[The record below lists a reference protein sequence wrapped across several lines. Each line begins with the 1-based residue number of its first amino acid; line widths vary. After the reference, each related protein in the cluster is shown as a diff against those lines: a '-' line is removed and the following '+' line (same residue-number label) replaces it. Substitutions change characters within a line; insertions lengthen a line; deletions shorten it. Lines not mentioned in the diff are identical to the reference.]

1 MKLDAAPLS
10 YAQQRLWLQVSLNP
24 DDPAFHAYVAL
35 RARGHLDRH
44 ALQRSLD
51 AIIDRHE
58 VLRTTFRVLNG
69 ETLQVINP
77 QMQVSI
83 RAAGRIAADQLD
95 EEMRRE
101 LRRPFDLARGSLLRG
116 VIYDLDDRQAML
128 LLTVHHLVMDGWSM
142 GVFLRELF
150 TGYGALVSGVAPALP
165 PLQFQYADFVDW
177 ERERLEEVEQ
187 GELEYWRERLR
198 PPLRATEVLP
208 DYPRPPVPG
217 THGATEHFRLDV
229 LADARGL
236 AGSRGASLFMVLLA
250 AFEVVLQRHTLAD
263 EVVIGSPVAGR
274 NHPDIEPL
282 IGFFVNSLVL
292 RTDFSGAP
300 TFAEVLAR
308 VRETTLGAWD
318 NQDIP
323 FDRLVAVLKPERRPG
338 RRQFFDL
345 MFALQNAP
353 LPEGDLPDL
362 TVEAVSVVTDSAKFD
377 MTVIC
382 QEMPD
387 ALDLQIEYNTELY
400 EAATVRR
407 LAASFEQ
414 VLRAACANPDARIA
428 TMPVVPPAELD
439 ELLRARRRRVQHA
452 PAASTLHE
460 WFALTAARYPDR
472 IAVSWHGEELSY
484 RALAERAECLA
495 GALQSAGVRPR
506 DRVAVAMTRC
516 TDLVVGILGILKTGA
531 AYVPLDPA
539 YPTSRLAFMLAD
551 SRVSA
556 VVTHAAATASLSSA
570 LATGPGLPVIRIED
584 IGKAGLPAAA
594 GVAVAAADAAYVIY
608 TSGSTGK
615 PKGVVVTHENV
626 TGLFAATAATFGF
639 DANDVWTLFHSH
651 AFDFSVWEM
660 WGALLHGGRAVVVP
674 HEVSRSPE
682 ALRELLDRE
691 GVTFL
696 NQTPSAFAQFD
707 AVDARVPGGLYP
719 ALRHVV
725 FGGELLDPASLS
737 GWFERHGDERP
748 ALTNMYGITETTV
761 HVTHRRIRAADA
773 RPGASSVIGHAID
786 DLSLL
791 VLDEHLQPVPIGTPG
806 ELFVGGRG
814 VARGYLDRPGLTAER
829 FVPDPF
835 GADRLYRTGD
845 RVRWALDGGLEF
857 LGRLDTQVKVRGFR
871 IELGEIQHVLNGA
884 GLRESVVVPRDDD
897 GATRLVAYGVAAS
910 PGACSPATLREA
922 CARVLPEYMV
932 PAAYVLVDA
941 LPLTGNGKL
950 DVAALPAPDFG
961 HDTARETFVA
971 PRTEIE
977 KSIAAIW
984 EEMLGVDRVSLH
996 DNFFALGGDS
1006 IMMLQMAAR
1015 ISRAGFTVGRRDLI
1029 ECQTVGDL
1037 AGRALRTPRRDGK
1050 EKRRKKGGATDAAA
1064 SPADAVQTA
1073 GAEVEDEY
1081 ALTPLQEGLLFH
1093 SLYAPEDGHYVEQ
1106 LHGRLDGEL
1115 DVPAFARAWQ
1125 TVIDRHPVLR
1135 TSFHW
1140 RGVDRPVQRVVRKV
1154 KFELEFK
1161 DWRELAPS
1169 EQEARLAD
1177 ALDRDRARGFDF
1189 RQAPLM
1195 RVILLQ
1201 LGPGGWYWIWT
1212 HHHLILDGWCLT
1224 LVVGEVLAAYDAY
1237 RRGAEPVLPERR
1249 PFRDFIDWL
1258 ATQDRRAARDFWREH
1273 LRGFETPNRLDALE
1287 RLAPGLVAASPRVGG
1302 TGERDLVLAPEE
1314 TATLQEWAR
1323 AQRVTLNTVVSAC
1336 WARLLAVY
1344 SGSDDVVFGVT
1355 VSGRPA
1361 ELEGF
1366 EHMVGLFINTLPS
1379 RVRLKPDQ
1387 PLGDWLRDLQAQQAA
1402 MRAHE
1407 HTRLVDIQRESQ
1419 LRAGE
1424 SLFDALFVFE
1434 NYPVDPANLQ
1444 QLAGLALG
1452 PVTFVER
1459 TNYPLALAAIPGE
1472 RLTLRVYHDRARFGD
1487 KVIERVLRELGVLLR
1502 ATIAA
1507 PARDGSL
1514 LVGDWGVLPSSAE
1527 HDGIRALGEASRA
1540 PPESVAT
1547 RPSAPAPVSAQMG
1560 SEEDAQSAIARQ
1572 TAFWRK
1578 TLQQLPEQ
1586 LDLPS
1591 DRPRP
1596 AMPSHR
1602 QDHVALRTTAS
1613 LHGAL
1618 AALARESEASLFMVL
1633 QAGLAALLTRLGA
1646 GTDVP
1651 IGSPV
1656 AGRTDSMPD
1665 DPIGA
1670 FVNILVLRTDTSG
1683 DPSFRELVARVSAG
1697 NRAAYDHR
1705 DLPFQRLVDVL
1716 VADRSPSWHPLFQV
1730 MLALQINTPDSHD
1743 VRRPTAGL
1751 EPIVP
1756 FSAKPDLSLVLG
1768 EHGGADGS
1776 PGGISGVLEYATD
1789 LFDRASV
1796 EAIAARLVRLLEAAV
1811 AEPDRA
1817 IGSLD
1822 ILSAEERHTIVLGW
1836 NDTVRPLPPATL
1848 PELFA
1853 AQVARSPD
1861 AVAVVC
1867 EGESLTYADL
1877 DARANQLAHHLRDL
1891 GVGPE
1896 TVVGLCVERSPG
1908 MLVGLLGIFKAGGA
1922 YLPLDPN
1929 YPNDRLTFMLDD
1941 AGAPVL
1947 VTHAALL
1954 DRLPPQDA
1962 HVVCLDADWPAIA
1975 RRPTSAP
1982 AVSLD
1987 PQNAAYVIY
1996 TSGST
2001 GTPKGVVVAH
2011 AGFANKLIALRDDFA
2026 VGSGFRSALVISSA
2040 FDAAIEQTVLPL
2052 VGGGA
2057 AVVVS
2062 NATREQPAQFWEQV
2076 IRDRVTFL
2084 SCVPSYLDLVLRQAP
2099 DALRLQH
2106 LALGGETFTTG
2117 FAREISRHLDV
2128 KRLTNLYGPTEA
2140 TIDAVAFAVEGEQS
2154 GANIPIGRP
2163 LPNYR
2168 VYVLDSSLGPVLA
2181 GVVGE
2186 LYIAGVGLARGYSGL
2201 AGLTAERFV
2210 ANPYGPAG
2218 SRMYWTG
2225 DLARWRSDGLLE
2237 FVGRA
2242 DAQLKIRG
2250 FRIEPGEIEAALM
2263 CFPPVAQAAVV
2274 ARDDVAGHKRLA
2286 GYVVA
2291 RDGQSVDPAALRA
2304 HLGRGLPDYMVPAA
2318 IVVLDRLP
2326 LTASGKLDRRALP
2339 APDLAPAVMH
2349 AARMPQEDFLCG
2361 LFAKVL
2367 GLERVGINDNFFAL
2381 GGDSILSLQ
2390 IVSHA
2395 LAAGMRISPRDLF
2408 EHPTVRE
2415 LAARVGAAGVVDS
2428 GIEAAAGDVPL
2439 TPIQRWFF
2447 ARGLRH
2453 RDRWNQSVI
2462 LEIDPRVTPDMLQ
2475 RALQAAAAEHDALR
2489 LRYVRTDGI
2498 AQRLAG
2504 RDTSADPMP
2513 CVVAAPPE
2521 DGPPSTPA
2529 AMERWVGRLA
2539 DEAHS
2544 GLDLAHGPLA
2554 RAVILLS
2561 PAEGV
2566 PSHLLLVAHHLVIDG
2581 VSWRILIED
2590 VQQRLAE
2597 QLKGGAAEP
2606 LGSSVSF
2613 ATWARR
2619 LSAYAATASLP
2630 VDYWLALGGL
2640 ATPPLPVDRQA
2651 PAAANT
2657 AASLGTIDIVFDAA
2671 TTASLLREVPGVYH
2685 TRAHEPL
2692 VAACA
2697 AALAEWTGARRV
2709 LLDLEGHG
2717 REALPGLDFD
2727 LSRTLGWFT
2736 SVYPASL
2743 EVPDGDPGATLC
2755 AVKEQLRQI
2764 PLSGVSFGVTV
2775 AFSEDEDLRR
2785 RLAQVPQPQITFNYL
2800 GQLDQGNDDAAL
2812 LRLSNLASGSGQH
2825 ADELRTHVLDIVAA
2839 VRRGELVTSFQFST
2853 ALHDRDTVARLAGGF
2868 ERHLRALIDHCLRP
2882 GVGGHTPS
2890 DFPLSHVGAGPL
2902 AALEREC
2909 APIEDLHA
2917 LSPMQQGLFFHA
2929 IAAPDRDLYLQQLH
2943 GELRG
2948 ALDVGAFEQ
2957 AWRETVQRHA
2967 IFRGRFVWKALAEPL
2982 FLVQPAAELEVTVMD
2997 WRALD
3002 PAQQDER
3009 IADLLRTDR
3018 RRGLALDRAPLM
3030 RITLVQRGDQV
3041 WHWLWTHHHALL
3053 DGWCVGLVL
3062 REVLDGYEARRSGK
3076 PAEPAYRRPYR
3087 DYIAWLQRQDGSR
3100 AGAFWRDE
3108 LADFITPTRL
3118 ALSAAP
3124 AAAAMDDAAA
3134 AGEAELS
3141 LSAGASARLEAWA
3154 RANRLT
3160 LNTVLTGA
3168 WARLLAS
3175 YSHSDDIVFGV
3186 TVAGRPAELEGAD
3199 RMIGLFINTLPQ
3211 RVRIRPGLPV
3221 VDWMR
3226 ALQEQQLAL
3235 REFDYCRLVD
3245 IQRASG
3251 LEPGVPLF
3259 ETLIAFDNYPVDEA
3273 LAQGFRDIEVIATR
3287 GVERTHYPLT
3297 LSVVPGRRLRM
3308 RSLFDRRRVGDTEVA
3323 RILECLRDMLEAV
3336 CTGQVTS
3343 VDAWS
3348 LVAPSVPAPL
3358 PEAPTIAADD
3368 NLALRFARA
3377 AAAHP
3382 DRVAVSC
3389 GSRTLSYRELSRRAG
3404 RLAHHLRE
3412 AGAGAESLVG
3422 LYLDRNV
3429 DIVVGILGI
3438 LQAGAAYV
3446 PIDPR
3451 APAER
3456 VGYMIAD
3463 ASLDL
3468 IVTESAMLD
3477 TLAPAARGSAAF
3489 VVLDR
3494 DAAQLAKYPPS
3505 APGLEI
3511 PAASA
3516 AYVIYTSGSTGRPK
3530 GCVVAHGNVL
3540 RLFDS
3545 TRRTFAPAADDVWT
3559 LFHSVGFDFSVWE
3572 IWGALLH
3579 GGRLVIVPH
3588 DVSRSPERLH
3598 DMLQRERVTVLN
3610 QTPSAFRQ
3618 LAAVDLAR
3626 QRGKQPAPLALRHVI
3641 FGGEALLLEELRNWF
3656 ERRGE
3661 EQPRLT
3667 NMYGI
3672 TETTVHVTERRIRLI
3687 DVERASGSVIGEAI
3701 PDLRLSVLDPFGLP
3715 LPLGVPGELHVA
3727 GAGVARG
3734 YLRRA
3739 GLTAERFLPG
3749 PRGERRYRSGDLAR
3763 RTGSETEYL
3772 GRIDQQVKV
3781 RGFRIELGEIEAA
3794 LLDSPAVAMTI
3805 VQAVADAGDAQQ
3817 RLAAYVVPSQ
3827 QTSVEELREHLARK
3841 LPDYMIPA
3849 FFVLLDDLPLT
3860 VNGKVNRHA
3869 LPSPDHAQR
3878 ALATTFVAPRN
3889 DVERILAEAFATGLD
3904 LEHVGVHDNF
3914 FALGGDSIRS
3924 IQVLSLARAAG
3935 VDLDFGSLFS
3945 HPTVA
3950 QLAAAGSAAPPLHRQ
3965 IGPFELVAP
3974 QVAGALPAGAEA
3986 AYPLTRLQ
3994 QGMLLE
4000 TLDAG
4005 ATSTYHDVMS
4015 YHLQAPWNR
4024 EALQVALAVMAER
4037 HDILRTSILLDVG
4050 PEPLQ
4055 VVHCEATIPLAVD
4068 DLVALAVDEQERR
4081 IETWAREE
4089 TARPLDLDRAPL
4101 LRAQVHLRSA
4111 STFQFSLSLHH
4122 AILDG
4127 WSLATLLTEL
4137 FAVYA
4142 HRLGHAAP
4150 PLPAPPAVAF
4160 RDYVALERQVLAD
4173 PGERSFWAGYVAGA
4187 SPTLL
4192 PRQPSASRAGPRHR
4206 VQSFDI
4212 AIPAETSNRL
4222 ERLATEM
4229 ALPLRSV
4236 LLAAHVRALGVI
4248 CGESEVVTGLVTN
4261 GRPEQQDGERVL
4273 GLFLGTL
4280 PFRLRFTGGS
4290 WRELVANVHDVEKQ
4304 IERHRRFPL
4313 VEIQRLAGQALFE
4326 TDFNFV
4332 HFHVFEQALRV
4343 HDKLQVLGAQGFEE
4357 TGFTLA
4363 VNFAISIG
4371 RSIKGNLDLDMT
4383 AVAGEQ
4389 GVRYAGVYGRV
4400 LERLANH
4407 PDERAGT
4414 ADLLDPAEH
4423 GAMIAAG
4430 RARAAPAAA
4439 CLHDL
4444 VGRQIA
4450 RTPDAVAVIAGEQS
4464 LTFAGL
4470 DRRAN
4475 QLAHVLIERGIRP
4488 DAVVAVCTS
4497 SCCDRVVALLAVLR
4511 AGAAYLLLESE
4522 QPRERLAAVLADA
4535 GVQVIVADD
4544 STVGCEWPQRADVV
4558 VLRPDLIAGRPS
4570 TAPAVSVLPDNLAYV
4585 IFTSGSTGRPKG
4597 VQITHRGIA
4606 SHMAWMRRRY
4616 PLVPGDRVLQKT
4628 PVSFDAS
4635 VWEFWAP
4642 LVEGASLALVPDGSH
4657 RDAEFLACVM
4667 RNERISILQLV
4678 PTLLSALLDEPD
4690 LVQCG
4695 ALRRLFVGGEPLSRE
4710 LVLRAG
4716 KVRPGVEVVNL
4727 YGPAE
4732 ATIDATSCALRAEH
4746 LVAAIGKPIDGMS
4759 AFVVEDAF
4767 QQIAPIGTDG
4777 NLYLGG
4783 AGLARGYAGRPGWT
4797 AGSFVPD
4804 ALSGDAGARLYATGD
4819 RARWV
4824 RAAADTPE
4832 LELEFRGRADDQ
4844 VKLYGQRVELG
4855 EIDAALRSH
4864 PAVREAVTLLL
4875 DDGPRKRLVA
4885 HVVRAAEV
4893 ELAGELRVHLADRLP
4908 RALIPNAFVFHYALP
4923 QSAGGKIDRRALIAA
4938 SDDVGEQRR
4947 PYVAPQSE
4955 IERLLA
4961 RIFAEVLG
4969 VERIGVSDDFYEL
4982 GGDSI
4987 LALQIVSRLRQ
4998 AGWRLSPRRILE
5010 HPTVARVGAHA
5021 VSLGAGSKA
5030 ASTRPAAG
5038 NVPLAPIQRDFFARL
5053 DAISEA
5059 GLEPGRPAHWN
5070 QSMLL
5075 TVPAGIEAGAVR
5087 RAVDAVAAIHDA
5099 TRLRFR
5105 RTPAG
5110 WEQHYVPV
5118 GIPGGIEFE
5127 SVDLST
5133 AGNWQAELAS
5143 RAEQAQ
5149 AGLDLE
5155 QGPVGRAVYFSRGAE
5170 RGRLLLVLH
5179 HLVVDVVSWRIL
5191 LEDFA
5196 AAMAGGEVKLPPP
5209 SSPYSDWVAALEG
5222 RARSADAGPWLA
5234 LSETQTPS
5242 LALGRLARAGLAQA
5256 RHGVHADNVVKDA
5269 GAVRVR
5275 LDETSTAALL
5285 RDAPGRLR
5293 ARPEE
5298 LLVAALFESLSS
5310 ADEASSLWLELE
5322 GHGRE
5327 EVAEAESIGLDV
5339 SRTVGW
5345 FTALYPIC
5353 LQRSVGIRGGELLRA
5368 VKRCLRPL
5376 SARGV
5381 DFGALLHL
5389 SPDPEVRAQLAAL
5402 PRREVA
5408 FNFLGRLDAGRS
5420 ADAAAS
5426 TIDIQPAP
5434 EPAGHD
5440 HDPAGQRH
5448 YLLEVIARVSERELV
5463 IDWIYPSKI
5472 FSRATV
5478 ELQAAEMVRSLKDLM
5493 VSDVVAAAA
5502 PSDFPLVQLK
5512 EDELDALLAA
5522 HPDTESVL
5530 PPSPLQ
5536 EGLLFHALDDDQ
5548 PGVYLQQITAEL
5560 DGEVDRRAFEAAWD
5574 GALRRHDALRA
5585 TFHRSERDGHAFS
5598 IVHRNARCPVKWLD
5612 WADMG
5617 PTEVEKRWRQLPRED
5632 RARGFLLDRPPMMR
5646 VHVVRVGDRAWRLL
5660 WSHHHL
5666 LLDGWSLPL
5675 VLGDV
5680 MTHYRALTEGA
5691 VRPATPAGSYADYL
5705 AWLSARNQTA
5715 AQARWREVLR
5725 GFDTPSPMLLP
5736 PAAVLSSPEAPEDT
5750 HGEVELVLPETVTRA
5765 ISALARDNHLTLAT
5779 IMQCWWAHLVARFSG
5794 RRDVVFGVT
5803 VSGRS
5808 AELPGIDTTV
5818 GLFINTLPLRVEVPA
5833 GCTLLGLAGRFE
5845 LARATLTEHED
5856 SRLVDVQRLADL
5868 PRGTQLFDSI
5878 LIFQNYP
5885 LGEALAPLADFTVRD
5900 VEAIERTHYPLTCF
5914 VMPGR
5919 QLQVR
5924 LVYDA
5929 TRFSREGVE
5938 RVLEHGRRTLVA
5950 TAESPMKPL
5959 EAVHTFP
5966 RRELELLVH
5975 AADGLERGHDRL
5987 SLHERIAGVAA
5998 GDPHRTAV
6006 VCGDDALSYR
6016 ELVQRSN
6023 RLAWALN
6030 RHGIGAEDLVG
6041 ICLERSAD
6049 MLVALLGVLGSGAA
6063 YVPLDPRFPRPRLE
6077 LMLADSAPRAVVT
6090 RRDLMAGLSAGA
6102 GPEPLLVELDDLA
6115 DDPSHAA
6122 PPPVVIHP
6130 ESLAYVIFT
6139 SGSTGRPKGVQ
6150 VTHAAL
6156 ANVIDSFAARPG
6168 LTREDTF
6175 LAVTTLSFDIAALE
6189 LFLPLTVGAR
6199 LVIAGAE
6206 EAADAAE
6213 LGELIEREHATV
6225 MQATPATW
6233 QMLVAAGWTGA
6244 PDLSVWSGGE
6254 ALSADLAGE
6263 LLARGRALWNL
6274 YGPTETTIWSKAGA
6288 VAAPRDARVLGPP
6301 IAATSTYVV
6310 DVELELTPPE
6320 VPGELLIAGR
6330 GLARGYRGQPGLT
6343 AERFVP
6349 DAFGSPGARAY
6360 RTGDDVRWTSAGLA
6374 FLGRLDQ
6381 QVKIRGFR
6389 VELGEIEMALRAM
6402 PDVANAVATVRTGPS
6417 GHSRLV
6423 AYVVPTGSADASLRQ
6438 RMQDGLRE
6446 LLPAYILPSAYVF
6459 LAILPLTPNGKI
6471 DRRALPEPGDADGH
6485 DRATVAPRN
6494 EIEEAIAGLWE
6505 DALGIQRI
6513 GVTDSFFDLGGHSL
6527 VAASLLSTLR
6537 QVFKVRLP
6545 MRALFAGPTVEQMAR
6560 AICELEERRARVQR
6574 IARAVVQLRAMSPE
6588 AKALLREQRLATSG
6602 AEAVREQRATES

>member
-24 DDPAFHAYVAL
+24 DDPAYHAYVAL
-35 RARGHLDRH
+35 RACGDLDRH
-44 ALQRSLD
+44 ALQQSLD
-51 AIIDRHE
+51 TIIDRHE
-58 VLRTTFRVLNG
+58 VLRTTFRKAQNG
-69 ETLQVINP
+69 ETLQIINP
-77 QMQVSI
+77 QMPVSF
-83 RAAGRIAADQLD
+83 RAAGRISADEL
-95 EEMRRE
+95 EGEMRRE
-101 LRRPFDLARGSLLRG
+101 LCRPFDLARGSLLRAI
-116 VIYDLDDRQAML
+116 IYDLDDRNAMV

-142 GVFLRELF
+142 GVFLRELIACYRAF
-150 TGYGALVSGVAPALP
+150 VSGAAPALP
-165 PLQFQYADFVDW
+165 PLEFQYADFVDW
-177 ERERLEEVEQ
+177 ERERLKEVEQ
-187 GELEYWRERLR
+187 GELEYWREQLR
-198 PPLRATEVLP
+198 PPLTATEVLP
-208 DYPRPPVPG
+208 DHPRPPVPD
-217 THGATEHFRLDV
+217 THGATEYFRLDLRPDARR
-229 LADARGL
+229 LAD
-236 AGSRGASLFMVLLA
+236 SRGATLFMVLLA
-250 AFEVVLQRHTLAD
+250 TFEIVLQRHTLAD
-263 EVVIGSPVAGR
+263 EVVVGSPVAGR
-274 NHPDIEPL
+274 NHADIEPL
-282 IGFFVNSLVL
+282 IGFFVNTMVL

-323 FDRLVAVLKPERRPG
+323 FDRLVNVLKPERRPG
-338 RRQFFDL
+338 RRQFFDV

-353 LPEGDLPDL
+353 LPDGDLPGL
-362 TVEAVSVVTDSAKFD
+362 TLEAVSVLTDSAKFD

-382 QEMPD
+382 QEMHD
-387 ALDLQIEYNTELY
+387 ALDLQIEYNTGLY
-400 EAATVRR
+400 DAATVRR

-439 ELLRARRRRVQHA
+439 ELLHARRRRVEHA

-484 RALAERAECLA
+484 RALAERAERLA
-495 GALQSAGVRPR
+495 GRLQAAGVRPR
-506 DRVAVAMTRC
+506 DRVAVAMARS
-516 TDLVVGILGILKTGA
+516 TDLVVGILGILKAGA
-531 AYVPLDPA
+531 AYVPLDPT

-551 SRVSA
+551 SSVSA
-556 VVTHAAATASLSSA
+556 VVTHGAATASLSNVLTTA
-570 LATGPGLPVIRIED
+570 GPGLPVIRIEE
-584 IGKAGLPAAA
+584 IGEAGLQAPAS
-594 GVAVAAADAAYVIY
+594 VAVAPTDAAYVIY

-626 TGLFAATAATFGF
+626 AGLFSATAATFGF
-639 DANDVWTLFHSH
+639 DVNDVWTLFHSH

-660 WGALLHGGRAVVVP
+660 WGALLHGGRAVVVS

-696 NQTPSAFAQFD
+696 NQTPSAFAQLD
-707 AVDARVPGGLYP
+707 ALDARVPSVGSRGGNL
-719 ALRHVV
+719 ALRHIV
-725 FGGELLDPASLS
+725 FGGEALDLASLS

-761 HVTHRRIRAADA
+761 HVTHRRIRATDA
-773 RPGASSVIGHAID
+773 RPGTPSRIGRAID

-791 VLDEHLQPVPIGTPG
+791 VLDEHSQPVPVGTPG

-814 VARGYLDRPGLTAER
+814 VARGYLGRPGLTAER

-871 IELGEIQHVLNGA
+871 IELGEIEHVLSGA
-884 GLRESVVVPRDDD
+884 GLRESVVVPRDHD
-897 GATRLVAYGVAAS
+897 GTMRLVAYGVAAS

-922 CARVLPEYMV
+922 CAKVLPDYMV
-932 PAAYVLVDA
+932 PAAYVLVDT
-941 LPLTGNGKL
+941 LPLTRNGKL
-950 DVAALPAPDFG
+950 DVAALPAPDLG
-961 HDTARETFVA
+961 HDTAREKFVA

-984 EEMLGVDRVSLH
+984 ENMLGVDRVGLH

-1037 AGRALRTPRRDGK
+1037 AGRASRSPRRDAR
-1050 EKRRKKGGATDAAA
+1050 EKRRITGVTIDASA
-1064 SPADAVQTA
+1064 SPADVVEAA
-1073 GAEVEDEY
+1073 GAALEDEY

-1093 SLYAPEDGHYVEQ
+1093 GLYAPEDGHYIEQ
-1106 LHGRLDGEL
+1106 LHARLDGDL
-1115 DVPAFARAWQ
+1115 DVRAFGRAWQ
-1125 TVIDRHPVLR
+1125 TVIDGHAVFR

-1140 RGVDRPVQRVVRKV
+1140 RGVERPVQRVARRV
-1154 KFELEFK
+1154 KFTVEIN
-1161 DWRELAPS
+1161 DWREFAPS
-1169 EQEARLAD
+1169 EQETRLVD
-1177 ALDRDRARGFDF
+1177 ALARDRVRGFDLEN
-1189 RQAPLM
+1189 APLT
-1195 RVILLQ
+1195 RVTLLR
-1201 LGPGGWYWIWT
+1201 LGRGRWQWIWT
-1212 HHHLILDGWCLT
+1212 HHHLVLDGWSLT
-1224 LVVGEVLAAYDAY
+1224 LIIGEVLAAYDAY
-1237 RRGAEPVLPERR
+1237 QRGTEPVLPVRR
-1249 PFRDFIDWL
+1249 PYRDFIDWL
-1258 ATQDRRAARDFWREH
+1258 ATQDHQAAHDFWRER
-1273 LRGFETPNRLDALE
+1273 LAGFDAPNRLEALDE
-1287 RLAPGLVAASPRVGG
+1287 LSSGIAEAGSRADGP
-1302 TGERDLVLAPEE
+1302 GERDLVFAPEE
-1314 TATLQEWAR
+1314 TAALQDWAR
-1323 AQRVTLNTVVSAC
+1323 AQHVTLNTIVSAC
-1336 WARLLAVY
+1336 WARLLALH
-1344 SGSDDVVFGVT
+1344 SGSEDVVFGVT

-1361 ELEGF
+1361 ELDGF
-1366 EHMVGLFINTLPS
+1366 EDMVGLFINTLPM
-1379 RVRLKPDQ
+1379 RVRLRPELS
-1387 PLGDWLRDLQAQQAA
+1387 LGDWLRDLQMQQAA
-1402 MRAHE
+1402 MRDHE
-1407 HTRLVDIQRESQ
+1407 HVRLVDIQHESEV
-1419 LRAGE
+1419 RAGE
-1424 SLFDALFVFE
+1424 NLFDTLLVFE
-1434 NYPVDPANLQ
+1434 NYPVNPDNLK
-1444 QLAGLALG
+1444 LPAGLALG

-1459 TNYPLALAAIPGE
+1459 TNFPLAVAAIPGKS
-1472 RLTLRVYHDRARFGD
+1472 LTLRVYHDRAKFGD
-1487 KVIERVLRELGVLLR
+1487 TVVERLLRELGVLVR
-1502 ATIAA
+1502 TMIAA
-1507 PARDGSL
+1507 AASARPL
-1514 LVGDWGVLPSSAE
+1514 LVGDWRVVTAE
-1527 HDGIRALGEASRA
+1527 EERELVQTFGEVSGTAPEPAASWR
-1540 PPESVAT
+1540 SVPARVYAEARR
-1547 RPSAPAPVSAQMG
+1547 RP
-1560 SEEDAQSAIARQ
+1560 DAIAVRQ
-1572 TAFWRK
+1572 GAD
-1578 TLQQLPEQ
+1578 TLSYAE
-1586 LDLPS
+1586 LD
-1591 DRPRP
+1591 RR
-1596 AMPSHR
+1596 
-1602 QDHVALRTTAS
+1602 
-1613 LHGAL
+1613 
-1618 AALARESEASLFMVL
+1618 
-1633 QAGLAALLTRLGA
+1633 AALL
-1646 GTDVP
+1646 
-1651 IGSPV
+1651 
-1656 AGRTDSMPD
+1656 
-1665 DPIGA
+1665 
-1670 FVNILVLRTDTSG
+1670 
-1683 DPSFRELVARVSAG
+1683 
-1697 NRAAYDHR
+1697 
-1705 DLPFQRLVDVL
+1705 
-1716 VADRSPSWHPLFQV
+1716 
-1730 MLALQINTPDSHD
+1730 
-1743 VRRPTAGL
+1743 
-1751 EPIVP
+1751 
-1756 FSAKPDLSLVLG
+1756 
-1768 EHGGADGS
+1768 
-1776 PGGISGVLEYATD
+1776 
-1789 LFDRASV
+1789 
-1796 EAIAARLVRLLEAAV
+1796 AARLVETGV
-1811 AEPDRA
+1811 GAE
-1817 IGSLD
+1817 
-1822 ILSAEERHTIVLGW
+1822 TIVGLYLS
-1836 NDTVRPLPPATL
+1836 R
-1848 PELFA
+1848 
-1853 AQVARSPD
+1853 
-1861 AVAVVC
+1861 
-1867 EGESLTYADL
+1867 DL
-1877 DARANQLAHHLRDL
+1877 DFIIAILAVW
-1891 GVGPE
+1891 G
-1896 TVVGLCVERSPG
+1896 
-1908 MLVGLLGIFKAGGA
+1908 AGGA
-1922 YLPLDPN
+1922 YLPLDSAHP
-1929 YPNDRLTFMLDD
+1929 PARIALMLDD
-1941 AGAPVL
+1941 ADPLVVIARPGTCLAGRKVLELDGEWWRAPVPGERPQ
-1947 VTHAALL
+1947 AKLL
-1954 DRLPPQDA
+1954 PDQL
-1962 HVVCLDADWPAIA
+1962 
-1975 RRPTSAP
+1975 
-1982 AVSLD
+1982 
-1987 PQNAAYVIY
+1987 AYVIY

-2001 GTPKGVVVAH
+2001 GRPKGTLLTH
-2011 AGFANKLIALRDDFA
+2011 AGLSNLAVAQGRGFDVTADSRVLQFA
-2026 VGSGFRSALVISSA
+2026 SSS
-2040 FDAAIEQTVLPL
+2040 FDASVSEVAVTLCAGACLELAATDDLLHGPVLERLLRERGVTHVTLPPSVLATLPEATLPELRVLIVAGEVCAPFVAEQWAKDRRFV
-2052 VGGGA
+2052 
-2057 AVVVS
+2057 
-2062 NATREQPAQFWEQV
+2062 NA
-2076 IRDRVTFL
+2076 
-2084 SCVPSYLDLVLRQAP
+2084 
-2099 DALRLQH
+2099 
-2106 LALGGETFTTG
+2106 
-2117 FAREISRHLDV
+2117 
-2128 KRLTNLYGPTEA
+2128 YGPTEVTVCA
-2140 TIDAVAFAVEGEQS
+2140 TLGDQRNVAGRARLD
-2154 GANIPIGRP
+2154 IGRP
-2163 LPNYR
+2163 LSGAR
-2168 VYVLDSSLGPVLA
+2168 VRVLDAAGRLIPSS
-2181 GVVGE
+2181 VVGE
-2186 LYIAGVGLARGYSGL
+2186 LHVGGAGVGRGYL
-2201 AGLTAERFV
+2201 RQPALTAERYCPD
-2210 ANPYGPAG
+2210 AHGSEAG
-2218 SRMYWTG
+2218 ARVYATG
-2225 DLARWRSDGLLE
+2225 DLALWRDDGRLE
-2237 FVGRA
+2237 FLGRA
-2242 DAQLKIRG
+2242 DRQIKLHG
-2250 FRIEPGEIEAALM
+2250 HRIERGEIEHVLREHAAGRDAIVQAHVDADGTTRL
-2263 CFPPVAQAAVV
+2263 VAYV
-2274 ARDDVAGHKRLA
+2274 LA
-2286 GYVVA
+2286 GA
-2291 RDGQSVDPAALRA
+2291 DGQGPTPAALRA
-2304 HLGRGLPDYMVPAA
+2304 ACVNRLPDYMVPAA
-2318 IVVLDRLP
+2318 YVSLP
-2326 LTASGKLDRRALP
+2326 EWPRTPSGKVDLRALP
-2339 APDLAPAVMH
+2339 DPDFDRDTVRRAYTAPRSDVAMSLA
-2349 AARMPQEDFLCG
+2349 RIWGE
-2361 LFAKVL
+2361 VL
-2367 GLERVGINDNFFAL
+2367 GIARVGDEDDFFAL

-2390 IVSHA
+2390 IVSRA

-2408 EHPTVRE
+2408 EHPTVRG
-2415 LAARVGAAGVVDS
+2415 LAALVGAARVDDT
-2428 GIEAAAGDVPL
+2428 ITEAATGDVPL

-2453 RDRWNQSVI
+2453 CDRWNQAVM

-2475 RALQAAAAEHDALR
+2475 RALRAVAAEHDALR

-2498 AQRLAG
+2498 TQRLAG

-2513 CVVAAPPE
+2513 CLVAAAPK
-2521 DGPPSTPA
+2521 DDPPSTPA
-2529 AMERWVGRLA
+2529 AMERWISRLA

-2554 RAVILLS
+2554 RAVIFLS
-2561 PAEGV
+2561 PADGV
-2566 PSHLLLVAHHLVIDG
+2566 PSRLLMVAHHLIIDG
-2581 VSWRILIED
+2581 VSWRILIEG
-2590 VQQRLAE
+2590 VQQRLTE
-2597 QLKGGAAEP
+2597 QLDGAVAEP
-2606 LGSSVSF
+2606 LGRSVSF
-2613 ATWARR
+2613 AIWARR

-2630 VDYWLALGGL
+2630 VDYWLALSAHG
-2640 ATPPLPVDRQA
+2640 APPLPVDREA

-2657 AASLGTIDIVFDAA
+2657 AASLGTIDIVLDAA
-2671 TTASLLREVPGVYH
+2671 TTAALLRQVPSVYH

-2692 VAACA
+2692 LAACA
-2697 AALAEWTGARRV
+2697 VALAEWTGSRRV

-2717 REALPGLDFD
+2717 REALPGLDLD

-2736 SVYPASL
+2736 SIYPASL
-2743 EVPDGDPGATLC
+2743 ELPADADPGVTLC

-2764 PLSGVSFGVTV
+2764 PSSGMPFGVTV
-2775 AFSEDEDLRR
+2775 AFSSDEDLRR

-2800 GQLDQGNDDAAL
+2800 GQLDQASDDGAL
-2812 LRLSNLASGSGQH
+2812 LRLSNLPSGSGQH
-2825 ADELRTHVLDIVAA
+2825 ADERRTHVLDIVAA
-2839 VRRGELVTSFQFST
+2839 VRRGELEISFQFST
-2853 ALHDRDTVARLAGGF
+2853 ALHDRDTIARLAGDF
-2868 ERHLRALIDHCLRP
+2868 ERNLRALIDHCLRR

-2890 DFPLSHVGAGPL
+2890 DFPLSRIGAGSL
-2902 AALEREC
+2902 AALEQAC
-2909 APIEDLHA
+2909 GPIEDLYA

-2929 IAAPDRDLYLQQLH
+2929 LAAPGRDLYLQQLH

-2948 ALDVGAFEQ
+2948 ALDVGAFER
-2957 AWRETVQRHA
+2957 AWRETVRRHA
-2967 IFRGRFVWKALAEPL
+2967 IFRGRFVWEGLAEPL
-2982 FLVQPAAELEVTVMD
+2982 FLVQLAAELEVTVQD
-2997 WRALD
+2997 WRALN
-3002 PAQQDER
+3002 PVEQDER

-3018 RRGLALDRAPLM
+3018 RRGLTLDRAPLM

-3041 WHWLWTHHHALL
+3041 WHWLWTHHHVLL

-3062 REVLDGYEARRSGK
+3062 REVLDQYEARRSGTT
-3076 PAEPAYRRPYR
+3076 AEPAYRRPYR
-3087 DYIAWLQRQDGSR
+3087 DYIAWLQRQDRSR
-3100 AGAFWRDE
+3100 ADAFWRDE
-3108 LADFITPTRL
+3108 LADFTTPTRL
-3118 ALSAAP
+3118 TLPAAP

-3134 AGEAELS
+3134 AGEAGLS
-3141 LSAGASARLEAWA
+3141 LSAAATARVEAWA

-3235 REFDYCRLVD
+3235 RELDYCRLVD

-3297 LSVVPGRRLRM
+3297 LSVVPGRQLRM
-3308 RSLFDRRRVGDTEVA
+3308 RSLFDRRRMSDAEVE
-3323 RILECLRDMLEAV
+3323 RILESLRHMLETV
-3336 CTGQVTS
+3336 CSGQVST

-3348 LVAPSVPAPL
+3348 LVPPSALAPL
-3358 PEAPTIAADD
+3358 TEVPTIARDD
-3368 NLALRFARA
+3368 NLPMRFAWA
-3377 AAAHP
+3377 AAAYP

-3389 GSRTLSYRELSRRAG
+3389 GSETLTYRELSERAS
-3404 RLAHHLRE
+3404 RLAHHLRQAE
-3412 AGAGAESLVG
+3412 VRAESLVG
-3422 LYLDRNV
+3422 LYLDRNMDV
-3429 DIVVGILGI
+3429 VVGILGI

-3456 VGYMIAD
+3456 VRYMIAD

-3468 IVTESAMLD
+3468 IVTESAMLAA
-3477 TLAPAARGSAAF
+3477 LEPAARGQVSF

-3494 DAAQLAKYPPS
+3494 DATQFAKYPRSPPS
-3505 APGLEI
+3505 LGI
-3511 PAASA
+3511 PAATA

-3530 GCVVAHGNVL
+3530 GCVVTHANVL

-3545 TRRTFAPAADDVWT
+3545 TRRTFVPAADDVWT

-3618 LAAVDLAR
+3618 LVAVDLAR
-3626 QRGKQPAPLALRHVI
+3626 QRGEEPAPLSLRHII
-3641 FGGEALLLEELRNWF
+3641 FGGEALQLEEVRNWI

-3661 EQPRLT
+3661 ARPCLT

-3672 TETTVHVTERRIRLI
+3672 TETTVHVTERRIRLV
-3687 DVERASGSVIGEAI
+3687 DVVRASGSVIGEAI
-3701 PDLRLSVLDPFGLP
+3701 PDLSLSVLDPFGLP
-3715 LPLGVPGELHVA
+3715 LPPGVPGELHVA

-3749 PRGERRYRSGDLAR
+3749 AGGERRYRSGDLAR
-3763 RTGSETEYL
+3763 HTGEDIEYL

-3794 LLDSPAVAMTI
+3794 LLDSPAVAMTT

-3817 RLAAYVVPSQ
+3817 RLAAYVVPSR
-3827 QTSVEELREHLARK
+3827 QTSIEELREHLARK

-3878 ALATTFVAPRN
+3878 APAAAFVAPRN
-3889 DVERILAEAFATGLD
+3889 DVERLLAEAFATGLGLD
-3904 LEHVGVHDNF
+3904 RVGIHDNF

-3924 IQVLSLARAAG
+3924 IEVLSRARAAG

-3950 QLAAAGSAAPPLHRQ
+3950 QLAAVGSEARLLDRQ
-3965 IGPFELVAP
+3965 TEPFELVAP
-3974 QVAGALPAGAEA
+3974 EVADALPRGAEA

-4005 ATSTYHDVMS
+4005 ATSTYHDVVS

-4024 EALQVALAVMAER
+4024 EALEQALAVVAAR
-4037 HDILRTSILLDVG
+4037 HDILRTSILLDAG

-4055 VVHCEATIPLAVD
+4055 VVHGEVTIPLRVD
-4068 DLVALAVDEQERR
+4068 DLAALAVDEQEQR
-4081 IETWAREE
+4081 IDTWAREE
-4089 TARPLDLDRAPL
+4089 TVRAFDLDRAPL
-4101 LRAQVHLRSA
+4101 LRVQVHLRSA
-4111 STFQFSLSLHH
+4111 STFQFSLSFHH

-4127 WSLATLLTEL
+4127 WSVATLLSEL
-4137 FAVYA
+4137 FPAYA
-4142 HRLGHAAP
+4142 HRLGHPVP

-4160 RDYVALERQVLAD
+4160 RDYVALERRVLAD
-4173 PGERSFWAGYVAGA
+4173 PDERSFWEDYVAGA

-4192 PRQPSASRAGPRHR
+4192 PRPPGASRAVQRRR
-4206 VQSFDI
+4206 VRSFE
-4212 AIPAETSNRL
+4212 IPVPTETSQRL
-4222 ERLATEM
+4222 EQLASEM
-4229 ALPLRSV
+4229 AVPLRSV

-4248 CGESEVVTGLVTN
+4248 CGESDIVTGLVTN

-4280 PFRLRFTGGS
+4280 PFRLRLTTGS
-4290 WRELVANVHDVEKQ
+4290 WRELVAQVHDVEKQ

-4332 HFHVFEQALRV
+4332 HFHVLEQALRV
-4343 HDKLQVLGAQGFEE
+4343 HDELQVLGARGFEE

-4363 VNFAISIG
+4363 VNFGLGVGS
-4371 RSIKGNLDLDMT
+4371 RSIAGSLDLDMT
-4383 AVAGEQ
+4383 AVTAEQ

-4400 LERLANH
+4400 LERLATH
-4407 PDERAGT
+4407 PDEG
-4414 ADLLDPAEH
+4414 ADRVDLFDPTERE
-4423 GAMIAAG
+4423 AMITAG

-4450 RTPDAVAVIAGEQS
+4450 RTPDAVAVTAGEQS
-4464 LTFAGL
+4464 ITFAGL

-4475 QLAHVLIERGIRP
+4475 QLAHGLIERGIRP
-4488 DAVVAVCTS
+4488 DSVVAVCTS

-4511 AGAAYLLLESE
+4511 AGAAYLLLESG

-4535 GVQVIVADD
+4535 GVQVIVADE

-4558 VLRPDLIAGRPS
+4558 VLPDLLAGRPS

-4597 VQITHRGIA
+4597 AQITHRGIA
-4606 SHMAWMRRRY
+4606 SHMEWMRRRY
-4616 PLVPGDRVLQKT
+4616 PLVSSDRVLQKT

-4642 LVEGASLALVPDGSH
+4642 LVECGSVVLVPDGSH
-4657 RDAEFLACVM
+4657 RDPEFLARVM

-4678 PTLLSALLDEPD
+4678 PTLLNALLDAPD
-4690 LVQCG
+4690 LVHCV
-4695 ALRRLFVGGEPLSRE
+4695 ALRRLFVGGEPLARE
-4710 LVLRAG
+4710 LALRAG
-4716 KVRPGVEVVNL
+4716 KIRPAIEVVNL

-4732 ATIDATSCALRAEH
+4732 TTIDATSCTLRAEH
-4746 LVAAIGKPIDGMS
+4746 LVAAIGKPIDGMR
-4759 AFVVEDAF
+4759 AFVVDDAF
-4767 QQIAPIGTDG
+4767 HQIAPVGTDG
-4777 NLYLGG
+4777 DLYLGG

-4797 AGSFVPD
+4797 AASFVPD

-4824 RAAADTPE
+4824 RAAADTPD

-4864 PAVREAVTLLL
+4864 PAVQEAVTLLL
-4875 DDGPRKRLVA
+4875 DDGPRKRLVT
-4885 HVVRAAEV
+4885 HVVRATEV
-4893 ELAGELRVHLADRLP
+4893 ELAGELSTHLADRLP
-4908 RALIPNAFVFHYALP
+4908 RALIPNAFVFHDALP
-4923 QSAGGKIDRRALIAA
+4923 QTAGGKIDRRALIAA
-4938 SDDVGEQRR
+4938 SGDVAEPRR
-4947 PYVAPQSE
+4947 PYVAPRSE
-4955 IERLLA
+4955 IERLLVK
-4961 RIFAEVLG
+4961 IVAEVLG

-4987 LALQIVSRLRQ
+4987 LTLQIASRLRQ

-5010 HPTVARVGAHA
+5010 HPTVARVAAHA
-5021 VSLGAGSKA
+5021 VPLVAGSKA

-5059 GLEPGRPAHWN
+5059 GFESGRPAHWN

-5075 TVPAGIEAGAVR
+5075 TVPAGIEAGAVC

-5191 LEDFA
+5191 LEDLA
-5196 AAMAGGEVKLPPP
+5196 AAMASGEVKLPPP

-5242 LALGRLARAGLAQA
+5242 LTLGRLARAGLAQA
-5256 RHGVHADNVVKDA
+5256 RHGVRADNFVKDA

-5310 ADEASSLWLELE
+5310 AEEASSLWLELE

-5345 FTALYPIC
+5345 FTALYPVC
-5353 LQRSVGIRGGELLRA
+5353 LHRSAGIRGGELLRA

-5376 SARGV
+5376 NARGV

-5408 FNFLGRLDAGRS
+5408 FNFLGRLDAGRT

-5434 EPAGHD
+5434 EPAGHE

-5448 YLLEVIARVSERELV
+5448 YLLEVIARVSEGELV
-5463 IDWIYPSKI
+5463 IDWIYPGKM

-5478 ELQAAEMVRSLKDLM
+5478 ELQAAEMVRGLKDIIA
-5493 VSDVVAAAA
+5493 SDAAAAAA
-5502 PSDFPLVQLK
+5502 PSDFPLVRLG
-5512 EDELDALLAA
+5512 EDELDTLLVA
-5522 HPDTESVL
+5522 HPDAESVL

-5536 EGLLFHALDDDQ
+5536 DGLLFHALDDDQ
-5548 PGVYLQQITAEL
+5548 PGVYLQQITAVL
-5560 DGEVDRRAFEAAWD
+5560 DGDVDRRAFEAAWD
-5574 GALRRHDALRA
+5574 GALRRHNALRA

-5598 IVHRNARCPVKWLD
+5598 IVHRNVRCPVKWLD

-5617 PTEVEKRWRQLPRED
+5617 PTEVDKRWRQLLRED
-5632 RARGFLLDRPPMMR
+5632 RARGFLLDRPPLMR
-5646 VHVVRVGDRAWRLL
+5646 VQVVRVGDRAWRLL

-5675 VLGDV
+5675 VLADV

-5691 VRPATPAGSYADYL
+5691 AAPATPAGSYVDYL

-5715 AQARWREVLR
+5715 AQAHWRELLR
-5725 GFDTPSPMLLP
+5725 GFDTPSLMLLP
-5736 PAAVLSSPEAPEDT
+5736 PAAVLSSREAPEDT
-5750 HGEVELVLPETVTRA
+5750 HGEVELVLPEAVTRA
-5765 ISALARDNHLTLAT
+5765 LSALARDNHLTLST

-5808 AELPGIDTTV
+5808 AELPDVDTTA
-5818 GLFINTLPLRVEVPA
+5818 GLFINTLPLRVGVPA

-5845 LARATLTEHED
+5845 LARATLTDHED

-5938 RVLEHGRRTLVA
+5938 RVLEHGHRMLVA

-5959 EAVHTFP
+5959 EAVCTFP

-5987 SLHERIAGVAA
+5987 SLHERIARVAA
-5998 GDPHRTAV
+5998 RDPHRTAV
-6006 VCGDDALSYR
+6006 VCGDDTLSYR
-6016 ELVQRSN
+6016 ELVERSN

-6041 ICLERSAD
+6041 VCLDRSAD

-6090 RRDLMAGLSAGA
+6090 RRDLTAGLSAAA

-6115 DDPSHAA
+6115 DDLSHAA

-6150 VTHAAL
+6150 VTRAAL

-6168 LTREDTF
+6168 LNREDTF

-6199 LVIAGAE
+6199 LVVAGAE

-6254 ALSADLAGE
+6254 ALPADLAGD

-6288 VAAPRDARVLGPP
+6288 VGASRDAMVLGRP

-6310 DVELELTPPE
+6310 DSELELAPLG
-6320 VPGELLIAGR
+6320 VSGELLIAGR

-6360 RTGDDVRWTSAGLA
+6360 RTGDEVRGISGELE

-6389 VELGEIEMALRAM
+6389 VELGEIEQALRAM
-6402 PDVANAVATVRTGPS
+6402 PAVANAVAMIRIDRP
-6417 GHSRLV
+6417 GHPRLV
-6423 AYVVPTGSADASLRQ
+6423 AYVVPAGRADPNLRQ
-6438 RMQDGLRE
+6438 QMQDRLSG
-6446 LLPAYILPSAYVF
+6446 LLPGYMLPTAYV
-6459 LAILPLTPNGKI
+6459 LLEALPLTPNGKI
-6471 DRRALPEPGDADGH
+6471 DRRALPVPGDASGH
-6485 DRATVAPRN
+6485 DRDVVAPRN
-6494 EIEEAIAGLWE
+6494 EIEQAIAGIWQI
-6505 DALGIQRI
+6505 ALGVQQI
-6513 GVTDSFFDLGGHSL
+6513 GVTDSFFDLGGQSL
-6527 VAASLLSTLR
+6527 IAASLLSTLH
-6537 QVFKVRLP
+6537 QAFKVKLP
-6545 MRALFAGPTVEQMAR
+6545 MRAFFAGPTVEQMAR
-6560 AICELEERRARVQR
+6560 AILELEERPGRVQQ
-6574 IARAVVQLRAMSPE
+6574 IARALVRIRGMSPE
-6588 AKALLREQRLATSG
+6588 AKALLREQRLARGGSG
-6602 AEAVREQRATES
+6602 ASRDQQVTASSEGR

>member
-35 RARGHLDRH
+35 RASGQLDRH
-44 ALQRSLD
+44 ALQQSLD
-51 AIIDRHE
+51 EIIDRHE
-58 VLRTTFRVLNG
+58 VLRTTFRALNG

-77 QMQVSI
+77 QMPVSI
-83 RAAGRIAADQLD
+83 RAAGRISADQLD

-101 LRRPFDLARGSLLRG
+101 LRRPFDLARGGLLRA

-128 LLTVHHLVMDGWSM
+128 LVTVHHLVMDGWSM

-150 TGYGALVSGVAPALP
+150 ACYRALVSGTAPALP

-177 ERERLEEVEQ
+177 ERERLEEIEQ

-208 DYPRPPVPG
+208 DHPRPPVPG

-229 LADARGL
+229 LTDARGL
-236 AGSRGASLFMVLLA
+236 AGSRGVSLFMVLLA
-250 AFEVVLQRHTLAD
+250 AFEVVLQRHTHAD

-300 TFAEVLAR
+300 TFAELLAR

-318 NQDIP
+318 NQDVP

-353 LPEGDLPDL
+353 LPEGDLPGL
-362 TVEAVSVVTDSAKFD
+362 RVEAVPVVTDSAKFD

-414 VLRAACANPDARIA
+414 VLRAACADPDVRVA

-439 ELLRARRRRVQHA
+439 ELLNARRRQVRHA

-460 WFALTAARYPDR
+460 WFALTAGRYPDR
-472 IAVSWHGEELSY
+472 IAISSHGEELSY
-484 RALAERAECLA
+484 RALAARADRLA
-495 GALQSAGVRPR
+495 RALQAAGVRPR
-506 DRVAVAMTRC
+506 DRVAVAMVRGV
-516 TDLVVGILGILKTGA
+516 DVLVGILGILKAGA

-556 VVTHAAATASLSSA
+556 VVTHAAATASLSGA
-570 LATGPGLPVIRIED
+570 LATAAPGLPVIRVEET
-584 IGKAGLPAAA
+584 GEAGLPAAA
-594 GVAVAAADAAYVIY
+594 SVAVAAADAAYVIY

-639 DANDVWTLFHSH
+639 DVDDVWTLFHSH

-682 ALRELLDRE
+682 AMRELLDRE
-691 GVTFL
+691 GVTFF

-707 AVDARVPGGLYP
+707 AADARMRGAGGRSGYP

-725 FGGELLDPASLS
+725 FGGEQLDPASLA
-737 GWFERHGDERP
+737 GWFERHGDQRP

-761 HVTHRRIRAADA
+761 HVTHRRIRAADSC
-773 RPGASSVIGHAID
+773 PGAASVIGGAID

-791 VLDEHLQPVPIGTPG
+791 VLDEHLQPVPVGTPG

-814 VARGYLDRPGLTAER
+814 VARGYLDRPALTAER

-845 RVRWALDGGLEF
+845 RVRWVLDGGLEF

-871 IELGEIQHVLNGA
+871 IELGEIEHVLRSA
-884 GLRESVVVPRDDD
+884 GLREAVVVPRDDD
-897 GATRLVAYGVAAS
+897 GTTRLAAYGVAAS
-910 PGACSPATLREA
+910 PEACSPGTLREA
-922 CARVLPEYMV
+922 CARMLPDYMV
-932 PAAYVLVDA
+932 PAVYVLVDA

-961 HDTARETFVA
+961 HDTAREKFVA

-984 EEMLGVDRVSLH
+984 EDMLGVERVSLH

-1037 AGRALRTPRRDGK
+1037 AGRALRSPRRDAR
-1050 EKRRKKGGATDAAA
+1050 EKRRITGVASDASASPTDAVATAA
-1064 SPADAVQTA
+1064 S
-1073 GAEVEDEY
+1073 EVEDEY
-1081 ALTPLQEGLLFH
+1081 ALAPLQEGLLFH
-1093 SLYAPEDGHYVEQ
+1093 GLYAPGDGHYIEQ
-1106 LHGRLDGEL
+1106 LHARLDGEL

-1140 RGVDRPVQRVVRKV
+1140 REVDRPVQRVARRV
-1154 KFELEFK
+1154 KFDLDLK
-1161 DWRELAPS
+1161 DWREFAPS

-1177 ALDRDRARGFDF
+1177 ALDHDRTRGFDF

-1195 RVILLQ
+1195 RVVLLQ
-1201 LGPGGWYWIWT
+1201 LGPARWHWIWT

-1224 LVVGEVLAAYDAY
+1224 LVVGEVLAAYDAF
-1237 RRGAEPVLPERR
+1237 RRGTQPVLPERR
-1249 PFRDFIDWL
+1249 PYRDFIDWL
-1258 ATQDRRAARDFWREH
+1258 ATQDRQAARDFWREQ
-1273 LRGFETPNRLDALE
+1273 LRGFTTPTRLDALN
-1287 RLAPGLVAASPRVGG
+1287 RPAPGLAAPGLAAASPGAVG
-1302 TGERDLVLAPEE
+1302 TGERDLVLGLEE
-1314 TATLQEWAR
+1314 TAALQDWAR
-1323 AQRVTLNTVVSAC
+1323 AQRVTLNTAVSAC
-1336 WARLLAVY
+1336 WARLLALI

-1355 VSGRPA
+1355 VAGRPA

-1366 EHMVGLFINTLPS
+1366 EHMIGLFINTLPM
-1379 RVRLKPDQ
+1379 RVRLKPDW
-1387 PLGDWLRDLQAQQAA
+1387 PLDEWLRELQAQQGA

-1407 HTRLVDIQRESQ
+1407 HTRLVDIQRESEV
-1419 LRAGE
+1419 RAGE
-1424 SLFDALFVFE
+1424 SLFDTLFVFE

-1444 QLAGLALG
+1444 QPAGLALG

-1459 TNYPLALAAIPGE
+1459 TGYPLALAAIPGKT
-1472 RLTLRVYHDRARFGD
+1472 LTLRLYHDRARFDD
-1487 KVIERVLRELGVLLR
+1487 KVIERVLRELGLLLG
-1502 ATIAA
+1502 AMMAA
-1507 PARDGSL
+1507 PARERSL
-1514 LVGDWGVLPSSAE
+1514 LVGDWGAPPSAE
-1527 HDGIRALGEASRA
+1527 RDGIGAFAQISEAQ
-1540 PPESVAT
+1540 
-1547 RPSAPAPVSAQMG
+1547 PVSC
-1560 SEEDAQSAIARQ
+1560 EDDAQGAFARNM
-1572 TAFWRK
+1572 TFWSE

-1586 LDLPS
+1586 LDLPI

-1596 AMPSHR
+1596 AVPSHR
-1602 QDHVALRTTAS
+1602 RDYVVWRAAAP

-1618 AALARESEASLFMVL
+1618 ADLARESDANLFVVL
-1633 QAGLAALLTRLGA
+1633 QAALAALLTRLGA
-1646 GTDVP
+1646 GTDIP

-1656 AGRTDSMPD
+1656 AGRIHGTAD
-1665 DPIGA
+1665 DPVGA
-1670 FVNILVLRTDTSG
+1670 VANMLVLRTNTSG
-1683 DPSFRELVARVSAG
+1683 DPGFRELVARVRAD
-1697 NRAAYDHR
+1697 NRAACDHR
-1705 DLPFQRLVDVL
+1705 DVSFQRLVEAL
-1716 VADRSPSWHPLFQV
+1716 GAGHSPSRHPLFQV
-1730 MLALQINTPDSHD
+1730 MLALQNSTPVGPD
-1743 VRRPTAGL
+1743 VPAPTAGL

-1756 FSAKPDLSLVLG
+1756 SGARPDLSLMLNEQRDVD
-1768 EHGGADGS
+1768 GA
-1776 PGGISGVLEYATD
+1776 PAGISGVLEYATD
-1789 LFDRASV
+1789 LFDRAGA
-1796 EAIAARLVRLLEAAV
+1796 EAIAARLLRLLEAAV
-1811 AEPDRA
+1811 AEPYSA

-1822 ILSAEERHTIVLGW
+1822 ILSAEERDTILLGW
-1836 NDTVRPLPPATL
+1836 NDTARPSPPTTL
-1848 PELFA
+1848 PALFA
-1853 AQVARSPD
+1853 AQVVRSPD

-1867 EGESLTYADL
+1867 EGESLTYAGL

-1891 GVGPE
+1891 GVGAE

-1908 MLVGLLGIFKAGGA
+1908 TLVGLLGILKAGGV
-1922 YLPLDPN
+1922 YLPLDPG
-1929 YPNDRLTFMLDD
+1929 YPGDRLGFMLHD
-1941 AGAPVL
+1941 AGAAVL

-1954 DRLPPQDA
+1954 DRLPAHDA
-1962 HVVCLDADWPAIA
+1962 SLVCLDTDWPAIA
-1975 RRPTSAP
+1975 RRPATAP
-1982 AVSLD
+1982 AVVLD

-2011 AGFANKLIALRDDFA
+2011 AAFADKLITLRDDFA

-2040 FDAAIEQTVLPL
+2040 FDAALEQTVLPL

-2076 IRDRVTFL
+2076 IRDRVTFM
-2084 SCVPSYLDLVLRQAP
+2084 SCVPSFLDSVLRHAP
-2099 DALRLQH
+2099 QALRLEH
-2106 LALGGETFTTG
+2106 LALGGEAFAAG
-2117 FAREISRHLDV
+2117 FALEISRHLDV
-2128 KRLTNLYGPTEA
+2128 TRLTNLYGPTEA
-2140 TIDAVAFAVEGEQS
+2140 TIDAAAFTVEGEQS

-2168 VYVLDSSLGPVLA
+2168 VYVLGSSLEPVPA
-2181 GVVGE
+2181 AVVGE
-2186 LYIAGVGLARGYSGL
+2186 LYIAGVGLARGYSGR

-2210 ANPYGPAG
+2210 ADPYGPAG
-2218 SRMYWTG
+2218 SRMYRTG
-2225 DLARWRSDGLLE
+2225 DLVRWRSEGVLE

-2242 DAQLKIRG
+2242 DAQLKIHG
-2250 FRIEPGEIEAALM
+2250 FRIEPGEIEAALVS
-2263 CFPPVAQAAVV
+2263 CPSVTQAVV
-2274 ARDDVAGHKRLA
+2274 IAREDVPGHKRLV

-2291 RDGQSVDPAALRA
+2291 REGHNVDPAALRA
-2304 HLGRGLPDYMVPAA
+2304 QVGRGLPDYMVPAA

-2326 LTASGKLDRRALP
+2326 LMASGKLDRRALP
-2339 APDLAPAVMH
+2339 APDLSPAVLQLP
-2349 AARMPQEDFLCG
+2349 RMQQEEILCA
-2361 LFAKVL
+2361 LFARVL
-2367 GLERVGINDNFFAL
+2367 GLEQVGIDDNFFDL

-2390 IVSHA
+2390 IVSRA
-2395 LAAGMRISPRDLF
+2395 LAAGLRISPRDLF
-2408 EHPTVRE
+2408 EHSTVRE
-2415 LAARVGAAGVVDS
+2415 LAALAGTASVDDS
-2428 GIEAAAGDVPL
+2428 GSEAAAGDVPL

-2447 ARGLRH
+2447 ARDLRH
-2453 RDRWNQSVI
+2453 PDRWNQSVM
-2462 LEIDPRVTPDMLQ
+2462 LEVDPRVTPDMLQ
-2475 RALQAAAAEHDALR
+2475 LALQAVAAEHDALR
-2489 LRYVRTDGI
+2489 LRYVRTEGI
-2498 AQRLAG
+2498 TQRLAG
-2504 RDTSADPMP
+2504 RDASADLMP
-2513 CVVAAPPE
+2513 CVMAAAPK
-2521 DGPPSTPA
+2521 DDPPLTPA
-2529 AMERWVGRLA
+2529 AMERWISRLA

-2544 GLDLAHGPLA
+2544 GLDLARGPLA
-2554 RAVILLS
+2554 RAVLFLA
-2561 PAEGV
+2561 PTEGAA
-2566 PSHLLLVAHHLVIDG
+2566 SHLLMVAHHLVIDG
-2581 VSWRILIED
+2581 VSWRILIEG
-2590 VQQRLAE
+2590 VQQRLTE
-2597 QLKGGAAEP
+2597 QLTGQAAEP
-2606 LGSSVSF
+2606 LGPGVSF

-2630 VDYWLALGGL
+2630 VDYWLALGAV

-2671 TTASLLREVPGVYH
+2671 TTATLLREIPGVYH

-2697 AALAEWTGARRV
+2697 AAVAQWTGSRHV

-2717 REALPGLDFD
+2717 REALPGLDLD

-2743 EVPDGDPGATLC
+2743 DVAADADPGATLC

-2764 PLSGVSFGVTV
+2764 PLSGVPFGVTV

-2785 RLAQVPQPQITFNYL
+2785 RLAQIQQPQITFNYL
-2800 GQLDQGNDDAAL
+2800 GQLDQGKDDAAL
-2812 LRLSNLASGSGQH
+2812 LRLSNLPSGSGQH

-2853 ALHDRDTVARLAGGF
+2853 ALHDRETIAQLAGGF
-2868 ERHLRALIDHCLRP
+2868 EQNLRALIDHCLRP
-2882 GVGGHTPS
+2882 GAGGHTPS
-2890 DFPLSHVGAGPL
+2890 DFPLTRIGAGAL
-2902 AALEREC
+2902 AALDQEC
-2909 APIEDLHA
+2909 GPIEDLHA

-2929 IAAPDRDLYLQQLH
+2929 VAAPDRDLYLQQLH

-2957 AWRETVQRHA
+2957 AWREIVRRHA
-2967 IFRGRFVWKALAEPL
+2967 IFRGRFVWKGLAEPL
-2982 FLVQPAAELEVTVMD
+2982 LLVQPAAELDVTVTD
-2997 WRALD
+2997 WRSLD
-3002 PAQQDER
+3002 AAEQDER
-3009 IADLLRTDR
+3009 LADLLRNDR

-3030 RITLVQRGDQV
+3030 RVTLVQRGDQV
-3041 WHWLWTHHHALL
+3041 WHWLWTHHHVLL

-3062 REVLDGYEARRSGK
+3062 REVLDEYEARRSAK

-3087 DYIAWLQRQDGSR
+3087 DYIAWLQRQDQSR
-3100 AGAFWRDE
+3100 ADAFWRDE
-3108 LADFITPTRL
+3108 LADFTTPTRL
-3118 ALSAAP
+3118 AFRP
-3124 AAAAMDDAAA
+3124 AAATAAMEDAAA
-3134 AGEAELS
+3134 AGDAELS
-3141 LSAGASARLEAWA
+3141 LSVAATAQLEAWA

-3211 RVRIRPGLPV
+3211 RVRIRRGLPV

-3235 REFDYCRLVD
+3235 REFDYSRLVD

-3251 LEPGVPLF
+3251 LEPGVALF

-3273 LAQGFRDIEVIATR
+3273 LAEGFRDIQVGVTR

-3297 LSVVPGRRLRM
+3297 LSVVPGRQLRM
-3308 RSLFDRRRVGDTEVA
+3308 RSLFDRRRVGDTEVE
-3323 RILECLRDMLEAV
+3323 RILECLRDMLETV
-3336 CTGQVTS
+3336 CAGKVTS
-3343 VDAWS
+3343 VDAWNLVPPSALAS
-3348 LVAPSVPAPL
+3348 LSEAATVAP
-3358 PEAPTIAADD
+3358 DD
-3368 NLALRFARA
+3368 NLAMRFARA
-3377 AAAHP
+3377 AAAYP

-3389 GSRTLSYRELSRRAG
+3389 GSESLTYRELSERAS
-3404 RLAHHLRE
+3404 RLAHHLRA
-3412 AGAGAESLVG
+3412 AGVRAESLVG
-3422 LYLDRNV
+3422 LYLDRNIDV
-3429 DIVVGILGI
+3429 VVGILGI

-3463 ASLDL
+3463 AALDL
-3468 IVTESAMLD
+3468 IVTQSAMLD
-3477 TLAPAARGSAAF
+3477 ALAPAARGDASF

-3494 DAAQLAKYPPS
+3494 DAALLANYPPG
-3505 APGLEI
+3505 APSLEI

-3530 GCVVAHGNVL
+3530 GCVVAHANVL

-3579 GGRLVIVPH
+3579 GGRLVVVPH

-3618 LAAVDLAR
+3618 LAAVDRAR
-3626 QRGKQPAPLALRHVI
+3626 QRGKQPVPLSLRHVI
-3641 FGGEALLLEELRNWF
+3641 FGGEALQLEELRDWI

-3661 EQPRLT
+3661 ARPCLT

-3672 TETTVHVTERRIRLI
+3672 TETTVHVTERRIGLI

-3701 PDLRLSVLDPFGLP
+3701 PDLSLSVLDPFGLP
-3715 LPLGVPGELHVA
+3715 LPPGVPGELHVA

-3739 GLTAERFLPG
+3739 ALTAERFLPG
-3749 PRGERRYRSGDLAR
+3749 AGGERLYRSGDLAR
-3763 RTGSETEYL
+3763 HTGGDIEYL

-3794 LLDSPAVAMTI
+3794 LLDSPAVAMTT

-3817 RLAAYVVPSQ
+3817 RLAAYVVPSR
-3827 QTSVEELREHLARK
+3827 QTSIEELREHLARK

-3878 ALATTFVAPRN
+3878 APAAAFVAPRN
-3889 DVERILAEAFATGLD
+3889 DVERLLAGAFATGLGLD
-3904 LEHVGVHDNF
+3904 RVGIHDNF

-3924 IQVLSLARAAG
+3924 IEVLSRARAAG
-3935 VDLDFGSLFS
+3935 IDLDFGSLFS

-3950 QLAAAGSAAPPLHRQ
+3950 QLAAVGPAARLLHRQ
-3965 IGPFELVAP
+3965 TEPFELVAP
-3974 QVAGALPAGAEA
+3974 EVAEALPGGAEA

-4015 YHLQAPWNR
+4015 YHLRAPWNR
-4024 EALQVALAVMAER
+4024 EALEEALAVVAGR
-4037 HDILRTSILLDVG
+4037 HDILRTSILLDAG

-4055 VVHCEATIPLAVD
+4055 VVHGETTIPLRVD
-4068 DLVALAVDEQERR
+4068 DLAALAVDEQEQR
-4081 IETWAREE
+4081 IDAWAREE
-4089 TARPLDLDRAPL
+4089 TVRAFDLDRAPL
-4101 LRAQVHLRSA
+4101 LRVQVHLRSA
-4111 STFQFSLSLHH
+4111 STFQFSLSFHH

-4127 WSLATLLTEL
+4127 WSVATLLTEL
-4137 FAVYA
+4137 FAAYA
-4142 HRLGHAAP
+4142 RRLGRPVP

-4160 RDYVALERQVLAD
+4160 RDYVALERRVLAD
-4173 PGERSFWAGYVAGA
+4173 PDERSFWADYVAGA

-4192 PRQPSASRAGPRHR
+4192 PRPPGGSHALQRRQVR
-4206 VQSFDI
+4206 SFE
-4212 AIPAETSNRL
+4212 IPVPTETSQRL
-4222 ERLATEM
+4222 EQLASEM
-4229 ALPLRSV
+4229 AVPLRSV

-4248 CGESEVVTGLVTN
+4248 CGESDVVTGLVTN

-4280 PFRLRFTGGS
+4280 PFRLRLTTGS
-4290 WRELVANVHDVEKQ
+4290 WRELVAQVHDVEKQ

-4313 VEIQRLAGQALFE
+4313 AEIQRLAGQALFE

-4332 HFHVFEQALRV
+4332 HFHVLEQALRM
-4343 HDKLQVLGAQGFEE
+4343 HDELQVLGARGFEE

-4363 VNFAISIG
+4363 VNFGLGVGS
-4371 RSIKGNLDLDMT
+4371 RSIAGSLDLDMT
-4383 AVAGEQ
+4383 VVTAEQ

-4407 PDERAGT
+4407 PEEGT
-4414 ADLLDPAEH
+4414 GTVDLLDPAEH
-4423 GAMIAAG
+4423 DAMIAAG
-4430 RARAAPAAA
+4430 RARAAPAAS

-4450 RTPDAVAVIAGEQS
+4450 RTPDAVAVTAGEQS
-4464 LTFAGL
+4464 ISFAGL

-4475 QLAHVLIERGIRP
+4475 QLAHGLIERGVRA
-4488 DAVVAVCTS
+4488 DSVVAVCTS
-4497 SCCDRVVALLAVLR
+4497 SGCDRVVALLAVLR
-4511 AGAAYLLLESE
+4511 AGAAYLLLESG

-4535 GVQVIVADD
+4535 GVQVIVADE
-4544 STVGCEWPQRADVV
+4544 STVGCEWPRRAEVV
-4558 VLRPDLIAGRPS
+4558 VLPDLLAGQPS
-4570 TAPAVSVLPDNLAYV
+4570 TAPAVNVHPDNLAYV

-4628 PVSFDAS
+4628 PASFDAS

-4657 RDAEFLACVM
+4657 RDAELLARVT

-4678 PTLLSALLDEPD
+4678 PTLLSALLDEPGLTHCD
-4690 LVQCG
+4690 
-4695 ALRRLFVGGEPLSRE
+4695 ALRRLFIGGEPLPRE

-4716 KVRPGVEVVNL
+4716 KVRPGLEVVNL

-4746 LVAAIGKPIDGMS
+4746 LIAAIGKPIDGMC
-4759 AFVVEDAF
+4759 AFVVDDAF
-4767 QQIAPIGTDG
+4767 QQIAPIGSDG

-4797 AGSFVPD
+4797 AASFVPD
-4804 ALSGDAGARLYATGD
+4804 ALSGEAGSRLYATGD

-4824 RAAADTPE
+4824 RAVAGMPD

-4885 HVVRAAEV
+4885 HIVGAAEF
-4893 ELAGELRVHLADRLP
+4893 ELAAELRSYLTDRLP
-4908 RALIPNAFVFHYALP
+4908 RALIPNAFVFHDALP
-4923 QSAGGKIDRRALIAA
+4923 QTAGGKIDRRALIAG
-4938 SDDVGEQRR
+4938 SDDAPARRR
-4947 PYVAPQSE
+4947 PYVAAQSE

-4961 RIFAEVLG
+4961 KIFAEVLG
-4969 VERIGVSDDFYEL
+4969 VERIGISDDFYEL

-4987 LALQIVSRLRQ
+4987 LALQIVSRLRR

-5010 HPTVARVGAHA
+5010 HPTVARVAAHA
-5021 VSLGAGSKA
+5021 VPLVGSKA
-5030 ASTRPAAG
+5030 AFTRPSAG

-5053 DAISEA
+5053 DALSEA
-5059 GLEPGRPAHWN
+5059 GLDSGRVAHWN
-5070 QSMLL
+5070 QSILL
-5075 TVPAGIEAGAVR
+5075 TVPAGIDAEAIRGAVH
-5087 RAVDAVAAIHDA
+5087 AVAAVHDA

-5110 WEQHYVPV
+5110 WQQHYVPADT
-5118 GIPGGIEFE
+5118 PGGIAFE
-5127 SVDLST
+5127 SVDLAT
-5133 AGNWQAELAS
+5133 ARTWQAEFAS
-5143 RAEQAQ
+5143 RAGQAQ
-5149 AGLDLE
+5149 ASLDLE
-5155 QGPVGRAVYFSRGAE
+5155 HGPVGRAVYFARGAE
-5170 RGRLLLVLH
+5170 PGRLLLVLH
-5179 HLVVDVVSWRIL
+5179 HLIVDVVSWRIL
-5191 LEDFA
+5191 LEDLA
-5196 AAMAGGEVKLPPP
+5196 AAMAGGELAPP
-5209 SSPYSDWVAALEG
+5209 SSPYPDWVAALEG

-5234 LSETQTPS
+5234 LSKTHVPS
-5242 LALGRLARAGLAQA
+5242 LMSGWLARTGQA
-5256 RHGVHADNVVKDA
+5256 PARRGGRADNLVRDA
-5269 GAVRVR
+5269 GAVQVR
-5275 LDETSTAALL
+5275 LDQTSSAALL

-5298 LLVAALFESLSS
+5298 LLVAALFESLSP
-5310 ADEASSLWLELE
+5310 AGEASSLWLELE

-5327 EVAEAESIGLDV
+5327 EVAEAESTGLDV

-5345 FTALYPIC
+5345 FTALYPVC
-5353 LQRSVGIRGGELLRA
+5353 LQRSAGIRGGELLRA
-5368 VKRCLRPL
+5368 VKRDLRPL

-5381 DFGALLHL
+5381 EFGALLHL

-5408 FNFLGRLDAGRS
+5408 FNFIGRVDAGRT
-5420 ADAAAS
+5420 ADAPA
-5426 TIDIQPAP
+5426 IDIQPAP
-5434 EPAGHD
+5434 EPVGHD

-5448 YLLEVIARVSERELV
+5448 YLLEVIARVSGGELV
-5463 IDWIYPSKI
+5463 IDWIYPGKL

-5478 ELQAAEMVRSLKDLM
+5478 ELQAAEMVRSLKELIA
-5493 VSDVVAAAA
+5493 SDAAAAAA
-5502 PSDFPLVQLK
+5502 PSDFPLVRLR
-5512 EDELDALLAA
+5512 EDELDTLLAA
-5522 HPDTESVL
+5522 HPDAESVL

-5536 EGLLFHALDDDQ
+5536 DGLLFHALDDDQ
-5548 PGVYLQQITAEL
+5548 PGVYLQQITAVL
-5560 DGEVDRRAFEAAWD
+5560 DGNVDRRAFEAAWD
-5574 GALRRHDALRA
+5574 GTLRHHDALRA
-5585 TFHRSERDGHAFS
+5585 SFHRSERDGHAYS
-5598 IVHRNARCPVKWLD
+5598 IVHRDLRCPVKWLD
-5612 WADMG
+5612 WRDLG
-5617 PTEVEKRWRQLPRED
+5617 QIEVEKRWRQLLRED
-5632 RARGFLLDRPPMMR
+5632 RARGFLLDRPPLMR
-5646 VHVVRVGDRAWRLL
+5646 LHVVRAGDRTWRLL

-5680 MTHYRALTEGA
+5680 LARYRALTEGA
-5691 VRPATPAGSYADYL
+5691 VAPAPHGTYADYL

-5715 AQARWREVLR
+5715 AEARWREVLR

-5736 PAAVLSSPEAPEDT
+5736 AAVLSSAEASGDS
-5750 HGEVELVLPETVTRA
+5750 HGEVEIALPEAVTRA
-5765 ISALARDNHLTLAT
+5765 LSALARDNHLTLAT
-5779 IMQCWWAHLVARFSG
+5779 MVQCWWAHLVARFSG

-5808 AELPGIDTTV
+5808 AELRGVDTTV
-5818 GLFINTLPLRVEVPA
+5818 GLFINTLPLRVEVPP
-5833 GCTLLGLAGRFE
+5833 GCSLLELAGRFE
-5845 LARATLTEHED
+5845 PARATLTEHED

-5868 PRGTQLFDSI
+5868 PPGTPLFDSI

-5900 VEAIERTHYPLTCF
+5900 VEAVERTHYPLTCF
-5914 VMPGR
+5914 VMPGQ
-5919 QLQVR
+5919 QLRVR

-5929 TRFSREGVE
+5929 ARFSREGVE

-5950 TAESPMKPL
+5950 TAGNPMRPL

-5966 RRELELLVH
+5966 PRELELLVH
-5975 AADGLERGHDRL
+5975 TANGPARGHDPR
-5987 SLHERIAGVAA
+5987 SLQQRIAGVAA
-5998 GDPHRTAV
+5998 RDPHRTAV
-6006 VCGDDALSYR
+6006 VCGDDTLSWR
-6016 ELVQRSN
+6016 ELVERSN

-6030 RHGIGAEDLVG
+6030 QRGIGAEDLVG
-6041 ICLERSAD
+6041 VCLERSTD
-6049 MLVALLGVLGSGAA
+6049 MVVALLGVLGSGAA
-6063 YVPLDPRFPRPRLE
+6063 YVPLDPRFPRSRLE

-6090 RRDLMAGLSAGA
+6090 RRDLKAGLPGGSGPGA
-6102 GPEPLLVELDDLA
+6102 LLLELDDVA
-6115 DDPSHAA
+6115 DDRSPAA
-6122 PPPVVIHP
+6122 PPVVIHP
-6130 ESLAYVIFT
+6130 ENLAYVIFT

-6156 ANVIDSFAARPG
+6156 ANVIDSFAAKPG
-6168 LTREDTF
+6168 LTRADTF

-6189 LFLPLTVGAR
+6189 LFLPLSVGAR
-6199 LVIAGAE
+6199 LVIASAE

-6213 LGELIEREHATV
+6213 LGELIQREHATV

-6233 QMLVAAGWTGA
+6233 QMLVGSGWTGT
-6244 PDLSVWSGGE
+6244 PDLSMWSGGE
-6254 ALSADLAGE
+6254 ALPADLAGE

-6288 VAAPRDARVLGPP
+6288 VAASRDALMLGPP

-6310 DVELELTPPE
+6310 DAGLELAPSG
-6320 VPGELLIAGR
+6320 VPGELLIGGR

-6349 DAFGSPGARAY
+6349 DAFGLPGARAY
-6360 RTGDDVRWTSAGLA
+6360 RTGDEVRGTSGELE

-6389 VELGEIEMALRAM
+6389 VELGEIEQALRAM
-6402 PDVANAVATVRTGPS
+6402 PAVANAVALMRIDRPGQP
-6417 GHSRLV
+6417 RLV
-6423 AYVVPTGSADASLRQ
+6423 AYVVPASGADASLRQ
-6438 RMQDGLRE
+6438 QMQDRLSG
-6446 LLPAYILPSAYVF
+6446 LLPGYMLPTAYV
-6459 LAILPLTPNGKI
+6459 LLEALPLTPNGKI
-6471 DRRALPEPGDADGH
+6471 DRRALPMPGDAAGQ
-6485 DRATVAPRN
+6485 DRDIVAPRN
-6494 EIEEAIAGLWE
+6494 EIEQAIAGIWQ
-6505 DALGIQRI
+6505 DALGVRQI
-6513 GVTDSFFDLGGHSL
+6513 GVTDSFFDLGGQSL
-6527 VAASLLSTLR
+6527 IAASLLSTLR
-6537 QVFKVRLP
+6537 QSFKVKLP
-6545 MRALFAGPTVEQMAR
+6545 MRVFFAGPTVERMAR
-6560 AICELEERRARVQR
+6560 AILELEERPGRVQQ
-6574 IARAVVQLRAMSPE
+6574 IARALVRIRGMSPE
-6588 AKALLREQRLATSG
+6588 AKALLREQRLARGSG
-6602 AEAVREQRATES
+6602 APRDQQMTASSEGR

>member
-35 RARGHLDRH
+35 RACGHLDRD

-51 AIIDRHE
+51 AVIDRHE

-77 QMQVSI
+77 QMPVGI
-83 RAAGRIAADQLD
+83 RAAGRIAADLLD

-101 LRRPFDLARGSLLRG
+101 LRRPFDLAQGSLLRG
-116 VIYDLDDRQAML
+116 VIYDLDDRQAIL

-150 TGYGALVSGVAPALP
+150 ACYGALVSGTAPVLP

-198 PPLRATEVLP
+198 PPLAATEVLP

-323 FDRLVAVLKPERRPG
+323 FDRLVTTLKPERRTG

-353 LPEGDLPDL
+353 LPEGDLPGL

-439 ELLRARRRRVQHA
+439 ELLHARRRRVEHA
-452 PAASTLHE
+452 PAASTLHG

-472 IAVSWHGEELSY
+472 IAVSWHGEQLSY
-484 RALAERAECLA
+484 RALADRAESLA
-495 GALQSAGVRPR
+495 GALQASGVRPR

-516 TDLVVGILGILKTGA
+516 IDLVVGILGILKAGA
-531 AYVPLDPA
+531 AYVPIDPA

-556 VVTHAAATASLSSA
+556 VVTHAATTASLSSA
-570 LATGPGLPVIRIED
+570 LATAGPGLPVIRVEEAS
-584 IGKAGLPAAA
+584 KAGLPAAVS
-594 GVAVAAADAAYVIY
+594 VAVAAADAAYIIY

-660 WGALLHGGRAVVVP
+660 WGALLHGGRAVVVS

-682 ALRELLDRE
+682 ALRELLDCE

-696 NQTPSAFAQFD
+696 NQTPSAFAQLD

-725 FGGELLDPASLS
+725 FGGEQLDSASLS
-737 GWFERHGDERP
+737 GWFERHGDQRP

-773 RPGASSVIGHAID
+773 RPGAPSVIGRAID

-835 GADRLYRTGD
+835 GRDRLYRTGD

-857 LGRLDTQVKVRGFR
+857 LGRLDAQVKVRGFR
-871 IELGEIQHVLNGA
+871 IELGEIQHVLSGA

-897 GATRLVAYGVAAS
+897 GTTRLVAYGVAAS

-922 CARVLPEYMV
+922 CARVLPDYMV
-932 PAAYVLVDA
+932 PAAYVLVDT
-941 LPLTGNGKL
+941 LPLTRNGKL
-950 DVAALPAPDFG
+950 DVAALPAPDLG
-961 HDTARETFVA
+961 HDTAREKFVA

-984 EEMLGVDRVSLH
+984 ENMLGVDRVGLH

-1015 ISRAGFTVGRRDLI
+1015 IGRAGFTVGRRDLI

-1064 SPADAVQTA
+1064 SPAVAVQTA

-1140 RGVDRPVQRVVRKV
+1140 HGVDRPVQRVARKV

-1201 LGPGGWYWIWT
+1201 FAPGGWYWIWT

-1287 RLAPGLVAASPRVGG
+1287 RPAPGRVAASPRGGG

-1314 TATLQEWAR
+1314 TAALQEWAR

-1355 VSGRPA
+1355 VSGRPT

-1387 PLGDWLRDLQAQQAA
+1387 PLGDWLRDLQAQQVA

-1407 HTRLVDIQRESQ
+1407 HTRLVDIQRESH

-1444 QLAGLALG
+1444 RVAGLALG

-1459 TNYPLALAAIPGE
+1459 TNYPLALAAIPGK

-1527 HDGIRALGEASRA
+1527 HDGIGALGEASGA

-1547 RPSAPAPVSAQMG
+1547 RPSVPAPMAAQIG

-1596 AMPSHR
+1596 ATPSHR

-1633 QAGLAALLTRLGA
+1633 HAGLAALLTRLGA

-1656 AGRTDSMPD
+1656 AGRTDMPD

-1730 MLALQINTPDSHD
+1730 MLALQINTPDSLD
-1743 VRRPTAGL
+1743 VPRPTAGL
-1751 EPIVP
+1751 ERVP

-1768 EHGGADGS
+1768 EQGGADGS

-1867 EGESLTYADL
+1867 EGESFTYADL

-1908 MLVGLLGIFKAGGA
+1908 MLVGLLGILKAGGA
-1922 YLPLDPN
+1922 YLPLEPN
-1929 YPNDRLTFMLDD
+1929 YPNDRLNFMLDD
-1941 AGAPVL
+1941 AGARVL

-1962 HVVCLDADWPAIA
+1962 PVVCLDADWPAIA

-2011 AGFANKLIALRDDFA
+2011 AGFTNKLITLRDDFA

-2040 FDAAIEQTVLPL
+2040 FDAAIEQAVLPL

-2084 SCVPSYLDLVLRQAP
+2084 SCVPSYLDSVLRQAP
-2099 DALRLQH
+2099 HALRLQH

-2117 FAREISRHLDV
+2117 FAREISRHLEV

-2168 VYVLDSSLGPVLA
+2168 VYVLDSSLGPVPA

-2201 AGLTAERFV
+2201 AGLTGERFV

-2263 CFPPVAQAAVV
+2263 CFPPVAQAAVI

-2349 AARMPQEDFLCG
+2349 AARMPQEDFLCA

-2367 GLERVGINDNFFAL
+2367 GLERVGIDDNFFAL

-2390 IVSHA
+2390 IVSRA

-2408 EHPTVRE
+2408 EHPTVRG
-2415 LAARVGAAGVVDS
+2415 LAALVGAARVDDAVT
-2428 GIEAAAGDVPL
+2428 EAAPGDVPL

-2453 RDRWNQSVI
+2453 CDRWNQSVM

-2475 RALQAAAAEHDALR
+2475 RALRAVAAEHDALR

-2498 AQRLAG
+2498 TQRLAG

-2513 CVVAAPPE
+2513 CVVAAAPR
-2521 DGPPSTPA
+2521 DDPPSTPA
-2529 AMERWVGRLA
+2529 AMERWIGRLA

-2554 RAVILLS
+2554 RAVIFLS

-2566 PSHLLLVAHHLVIDG
+2566 PSRLLLVAHHLVIDG

-2597 QLKGGAAEP
+2597 QLKGVPPEP
-2606 LGSSVSF
+2606 LGRSVSF

-2630 VDYWLALGGL
+2630 VDYWLALSAHG
-2640 ATPPLPVDRQA
+2640 APPLPVDREA

-2657 AASLGTIDIVFDAA
+2657 AASLGTIDIALDAA
-2671 TTASLLREVPGVYH
+2671 TTAALLRQVPGVYH

-2692 VAACA
+2692 LAAFA
-2697 AALAEWTGARRV
+2697 AALAEWSGSRRV

-2717 REALPGLDFD
+2717 REALPGLDLD

-2736 SVYPASL
+2736 SIYPASL
-2743 EVPDGDPGATLC
+2743 EVPADADPGATLC

-2775 AFSEDEDLRR
+2775 AFSEDADLRR

-2800 GQLDQGNDDAAL
+2800 GQLDQANDDGAL
-2812 LRLSNLASGSGQH
+2812 LRLSNLPSGSGQH
-2825 ADELRTHVLDIVAA
+2825 ADERRTHVLDIVAA
-2839 VRRGELVTSFQFST
+2839 VRRGELEISFQFSA
-2853 ALHDRDTVARLAGGF
+2853 ALHDRDTIARLAGGF
-2868 ERHLRALIDHCLRP
+2868 ERHLRALIDHCLRR

-2890 DFPLSHVGAGPL
+2890 DFPLSRIGAGSL
-2902 AALEREC
+2902 AALEQAC
-2909 APIEDLHA
+2909 GPIEDLYA

-2929 IAAPDRDLYLQQLH
+2929 LAAPGRDLYLQQLH

-2948 ALDVGAFEQ
+2948 ALDVDAFER
-2957 AWRETVQRHA
+2957 AWRETVRRHA
-2967 IFRGRFVWKALAEPL
+2967 IFRGRFVWEGLAEPL
-2982 FLVQPAAELEVTVMD
+2982 FLVQPAAELEVTVQD
-2997 WRALD
+2997 WRALK
-3002 PAQQDER
+3002 PVEQDER

-3018 RRGLALDRAPLM
+3018 RRGLTLDRAPLM

-3041 WHWLWTHHHALL
+3041 WHWLWTHHHVLL

-3062 REVLDGYEARRSGK
+3062 REVLDHYEARRSGTT
-3076 PAEPAYRRPYR
+3076 AEPAYRRPYR
-3087 DYIAWLQRQDGSR
+3087 DYIAWLQQQDRSR
-3100 AGAFWRDE
+3100 ADAFWRDE
-3108 LADFITPTRL
+3108 LADFTTPTRL
-3118 ALSAAP
+3118 TLPAAP

-3134 AGEAELS
+3134 AGEAGLS
-3141 LSAGASARLEAWA
+3141 LSVAATARVEAWA

-3235 REFDYCRLVD
+3235 RELDYCRLVD

-3259 ETLIAFDNYPVDEA
+3259 ETLIAFDNYPIDEA
-3273 LAQGFRDIEVIATR
+3273 LAQGFRDIEVIATH

-3297 LSVVPGRRLRM
+3297 LSVVPGRQLRM
-3308 RSLFDRRRVGDTEVA
+3308 RSLFDRRRIGDAEVE
-3323 RILECLRDMLEAV
+3323 RILESLRHMLETV
-3336 CTGQVTS
+3336 CSGQVST

-3348 LVAPSVPAPL
+3348 LVPPPAL
-3358 PEAPTIAADD
+3358 ALTEVPTIARDD
-3368 NLALRFARA
+3368 NLPMRFAWA
-3377 AAAHP
+3377 AAVYP

-3389 GSRTLSYRELSRRAG
+3389 GSETLTYRELSERAS
-3404 RLAHHLRE
+3404 RLAHHLRQAE
-3412 AGAGAESLVG
+3412 VRAESLVG
-3422 LYLDRNV
+3422 VYLDRNM
-3429 DIVVGILGI
+3429 DVVVAILGV

-3468 IVTESAMLD
+3468 IVTESAMLAA
-3477 TLAPAARGSAAF
+3477 LEPAARGQASF

-3494 DAAQLAKYPPS
+3494 DATQFAKYPRTP
-3505 APGLEI
+3505 PGLGI

-3530 GCVVAHGNVL
+3530 GCVVTHANVL

-3545 TRRTFAPAADDVWT
+3545 TRRTFVPAADDVWT

-3618 LAAVDLAR
+3618 LVAVDLAR
-3626 QRGKQPAPLALRHVI
+3626 QRGKEPAPLSLRHVI
-3641 FGGEALLLEELRNWF
+3641 FGGEALQLEEVRNWI

-3661 EQPRLT
+3661 ERPCLT

-3672 TETTVHVTERRIRLI
+3672 TETTVHVTERRIRLV
-3687 DVERASGSVIGEAI
+3687 DVEFASGSVIGEAI
-3701 PDLRLSVLDPFGLP
+3701 PDLYLSVLDPFGLP

-3734 YLRRA
+3734 YLRRP

-3749 PRGERRYRSGDLAR
+3749 ADGERLYRSGDLAR
-3763 RTGSETEYL
+3763 PTGLDIEYL

-3781 RGFRIELGEIEAA
+3781 RGFRIEPGEIEAA
-3794 LLDSPAVAMTI
+3794 LLDSPAVAMTT
-3805 VQAVADAGDAQQ
+3805 VQAFADAGDAQQ
-3817 RLAAYVVPSQ
+3817 RLVAYVVPRRP
-3827 QTSVEELREHLARK
+3827 TSIEELREHLARK

-3860 VNGKVNRHA
+3860 VNGKVNRNA
-3869 LPSPDHAQR
+3869 LPSPDHAQG

-3889 DVERILAEAFATGLD
+3889 EVERVLAEAFASGLELD
-3904 LEHVGVHDNF
+3904 RVGIHDNF

-3924 IQVLSLARAAG
+3924 IQVLSRARAAG
-3935 VDLDFGSLFS
+3935 ADLDFGSLFS

-3950 QLAAAGSAAPPLHRQ
+3950 ELSACLAAGSAARLIPRPVGPL
-3965 IGPFELVAP
+3965 ELVEP
-3974 QVAGALPAGAEA
+3974 EVAGALPADVEA

-3994 QGMLLE
+3994 QGMLAE
-4000 TLDAG
+4000 TLDDG
-4005 ATSTYHDVMS
+4005 ATTIYHDVMT
-4015 YHLQAPWNR
+4015 YHLRAPWNF
-4024 EALQVALAVMAER
+4024 EAMKRALAVISAR
-4037 HDILRTSILLDVG
+4037 HDVLRTSILLDAG

-4055 VVHCEATIPLAVD
+4055 LVHAEAVIPVAVD
-4068 DLVALAVDEQERR
+4068 DLVSLADDDQERH
-4081 IETWAREE
+4081 IEKWAREE
-4089 TARPLDLDRAPL
+4089 VARPFDLDRAPL
-4101 LRAQVHLRSA
+4101 LRVQVHLRST
-4111 STFQFSLSLHH
+4111 STFQLSLSFHH

-4127 WSLATLLTEL
+4127 WSVATLLTEL
-4137 FAVYA
+4137 LAAYA
-4142 HRLGHAAP
+4142 QRLGYAVPPLLAP
-4150 PLPAPPAVAF
+4150 PSAAF
-4160 RDYVALERQVLAD
+4160 REYVALERRISAD
-4173 PGERSFWAGYVAGA
+4173 QNERSFWRDYVAGA
-4187 SPTLL
+4187 RPTIL
-4192 PRQPSASRAGPRHR
+4192 PRQPKAQAGLPRQVR
-4206 VQSFDI
+4206 YFE
-4212 AIPAETSNRL
+4212 IPIVVATSKQLEQLAAELR
-4222 ERLATEM
+4222 M
-4229 ALPLRSV
+4229 PLRTLV
-4236 LLAAHVRALGVI
+4236 LAAHVYALGVI

-4261 GRPEQQDGERVL
+4261 GRLEQQDGERAL

-4280 PFRLRFTGGS
+4280 PFRLRFTIGS
-4290 WRELVANVHDVEKQ
+4290 WRDLVEQVHDVEKQ

-4313 VEIQRLAGQALFE
+4313 AEIQRLAGQPLFE

-4332 HFHVFEQALRV
+4332 HFHVFEQARQM
-4343 HDKLQVLGAQGFEE
+4343 HDDFQMLDGRGFEM
-4357 TGFTLA
+4357 TGFALV
-4363 VNFAISIG
+4363 VNFSLGVESKSIMG
-4371 RSIKGNLDLDMT
+4371 ALGVDMMAMT
-4383 AVAGEQ
+4383 AEQ
-4389 GVRYAGVYGRV
+4389 GARYAGVYGRV
-4400 LERLANH
+4400 LERLAFH
-4407 PDERAGT
+4407 PDESAG
-4414 ADLLDPAEH
+4414 AVNLLDPAEQD
-4423 GAMIAAG
+4423 AVIAAG
-4430 RARAAPAAA
+4430 RARAAPPPA

-4444 VGRQIA
+4444 VGHQIA
-4450 RTPDAVAVIAGEQS
+4450 RTPDAVAVTAGEQS

-4475 QLAHVLIERGIRP
+4475 QLAHVLIERAVRR
-4488 DAVVAVCTS
+4488 DSVVAVCTAS
-4497 SCCDRVVALLAVLR
+4497 SCDRVVALLAVLR
-4511 AGAAYLLLESE
+4511 AGAAYLLLEPE

-4544 STVGCEWPQRADVV
+4544 ATIGYEWPQRADIVV
-4558 VLRPDLIAGRPS
+4558 MRPELFAGRPP

-4597 VQITHRGIA
+4597 AQITHRGIA
-4606 SHMAWMRRRY
+4606 SHMEWMRRRY
-4616 PLVPGDRVLQKT
+4616 PLVSSDRVLQKT

-4642 LVEGASLALVPDGSH
+4642 LVDGGSVVLVPDGSH
-4657 RDAEFLACVM
+4657 RDPEFLAGVM

-4678 PTLLSALLDEPD
+4678 PTLLNALLDAPV
-4690 LVQCG
+4690 LVHCV
-4695 ALRRLFVGGEPLSRE
+4695 ALRRLFVGGEPLA
-4710 LVLRAG
+4710 LALALRAG
-4716 KVRPGVEVVNL
+4716 EIRPGIEVVNL

-4732 ATIDATSCALRAEH
+4732 TTIDATSCTLRAEH
-4746 LVAAIGKPIDGMS
+4746 LVAAIGKPIDGMR
-4759 AFVVEDAF
+4759 AFVVDDAF
-4767 QQIAPIGTDG
+4767 HQIAPVGTDG
-4777 NLYLGG
+4777 DLYLGG

-4797 AGSFVPD
+4797 AASFVPD
-4804 ALSGDAGARLYATGD
+4804 AHSGDAGARLYATGD

-4824 RAAADTPE
+4824 RAAADTPD

-4864 PAVREAVTLLL
+4864 PAVQEAVTLLL
-4875 DDGPRKRLVA
+4875 DDGPRKRLVT
-4885 HVVRAAEV
+4885 HVVRATEV
-4893 ELAGELRVHLADRLP
+4893 ELGGELSTHLADRLP
-4908 RALIPNAFVFHYALP
+4908 RALIPNAFVFHDALP
-4923 QSAGGKIDRRALIAA
+4923 QTAGGKIDRRALIAA
-4938 SDDVGEQRR
+4938 SGDVAEPRR
-4947 PYVAPQSE
+4947 PYVAPRSE
-4955 IERLLA
+4955 IERLLVK
-4961 RIFAEVLG
+4961 IFAEVLG
-4969 VERIGVSDDFYEL
+4969 LERIGVSDDFYEL

-4987 LALQIVSRLRQ
+4987 LTLQIASRLRQ

-5010 HPTVARVGAHA
+5010 HPTVARVAAHA
-5021 VSLGAGSKA
+5021 VPLVAGSKA

-5059 GLEPGRPAHWN
+5059 GFESGRPAHWN

-5075 TVPAGIEAGAVR
+5075 TVPAGIEAGAVC

-5118 GIPGGIEFE
+5118 GIPGGIEFD

-5133 AGNWQAELAS
+5133 GGNWQAELAS

-5191 LEDFA
+5191 LEDLA
-5196 AAMAGGEVKLPPP
+5196 AAMASDEVKLPPP
-5209 SSPYSDWVAALEG
+5209 SSPYSDWVVALEG

-5242 LALGRLARAGLAQA
+5242 LALGRLAGAGLAQA
-5256 RHGVHADNVVKDA
+5256 RRGVRADNFAKDA

-5285 RDAPGRLR
+5285 RVAPGRLR
-5293 ARPEE
+5293 TRTEE
-5298 LLVAALFESLSS
+5298 LLVAALFDSLSS

-5327 EVAEAESIGLDV
+5327 EVAEAEANGLDV

-5345 FTALYPIC
+5345 FTALYPVC
-5353 LQRSVGIRGGELLRA
+5353 LQRSPGSRGGELLRA
-5368 VKRCLRPL
+5368 VKRGLRPL

-5381 DFGALLHL
+5381 DFGALLYL

-5408 FNFLGRLDAGRS
+5408 FNFLGRVDAGRT
-5420 ADAAAS
+5420 DTAAS
-5426 TIDIQPAP
+5426 TIDIHPAP
-5434 EPAGHD
+5434 EPVGHD

-5448 YLLEVIARVSERELV
+5448 YLLEVTARVSAGELV
-5463 IDWIYPSKI
+5463 IDWIYPGKI
-5472 FSRATV
+5472 FPHATV
-5478 ELQAAEMVRSLKDLM
+5478 ELQAAEMVRSLKDLIA
-5493 VSDVVAAAA
+5493 SDAAAAAA
-5502 PSDFPLVQLK
+5502 PSDFPLVRVA
-5512 EDELDALLAA
+5512 EAELDALLVA
-5522 HPDTESVL
+5522 HPDTDSIL

-5536 EGLLFHALDDDQ
+5536 DGLLFHALDDDQ
-5548 PGVYLQQITAEL
+5548 PGVYLQQITAVL
-5560 DGEVDRRAFEAAWD
+5560 DGDVDRQAFEAAWD
-5574 GALRRHDALRA
+5574 TTLQRHDALRA
-5585 TFHRSERDGHAFS
+5585 SFHRNERDGHAYS
-5598 IVHRNARCPVKWLD
+5598 IVHRDLHCPVTWLD
-5612 WADMG
+5612 W
-5617 PTEVEKRWRQLPRED
+5617 TELGQVEAEKRWPQLLSED
-5632 RARGFLLDRPPMMR
+5632 RARGFLLDSPPLMR
-5646 VHVVRVGDRAWRLL
+5646 LHVVRVGEGAWRLL

-5680 MTHYRALTEGA
+5680 LAHYRALTEGA
-5691 VRPATPAGSYADYL
+5691 ATPVAPAGTFADYL
-5705 AWLSARNQTA
+5705 AWLAARNQTA
-5715 AQARWREVLR
+5715 AEARWREVLR
-5725 GFDTPSPMLLP
+5725 GFDTPSRMLLP
-5736 PAAVLSSPEAPEDT
+5736 QAAVLSSAEASGDS
-5750 HGEVELVLPETVTRA
+5750 HGETELVLPEAVTRA
-5765 ISALARDNHLTLAT
+5765 LSALARDNHLTLST

-5808 AELPGIDTTV
+5808 AELPDIDTTA

-5833 GCTLLGLAGRFE
+5833 GCTLLGLACRFE
-5845 LARATLTEHED
+5845 RARATLTEHED

-5900 VEAIERTHYPLTCF
+5900 VKAIERTHYPLTCF

-5938 RVLEHGRRTLVA
+5938 RVMEHGRRTLVA
-5950 TAESPMKPL
+5950 TAESPMQPL
-5959 EAVHTFP
+5959 EAVQTFP
-5966 RRELELLVH
+5966 PRELALLVH
-5975 AADGLERGHDRL
+5975 APDGAGGQPWLP
-5987 SLHERIAGVAA
+5987 LHERIARVAA
-5998 GDPHRTAV
+5998 RDPHRTAV
-6006 VCGDDALSYR
+6006 VCGDDTLSYR
-6016 ELVQRSN
+6016 ELVERSN

-6030 RHGIGAEDLVG
+6030 RHGIGTEDLVG
-6041 ICLERSAD
+6041 VCLDRSAD
-6049 MLVALLGVLGSGAA
+6049 MVVALLGVLGSGAA

-6077 LMLADSAPRAVVT
+6077 LMLADSRPRAVVT
-6090 RRDLMAGLSAGA
+6090 RRDLAAGLPDGAGA
-6102 GPEPLLVELDDLA
+6102 GPLLVELDDLA
-6115 DDPSHAA
+6115 DDPSHATPA
-6122 PPPVVIHP
+6122 AGIHP

-6168 LTREDTF
+6168 LTPEDTF

-6189 LFLPLTVGAR
+6189 LFLPLSVGAR

-6206 EAADAAE
+6206 QAADAAE

-6233 QMLVAAGWTGA
+6233 QMLVAAGWAGA

-6254 ALSADLAGE
+6254 ALPADLAGE
-6263 LLARGRALWNL
+6263 LLARGRSLWNL

-6288 VAAPRDARVLGPP
+6288 VATSRDALVLGPP

-6310 DVELELTPPE
+6310 NSELELTPPW

-6349 DAFGSPGARAY
+6349 DAFGAPGARAY
-6360 RTGDDVRWTSAGLA
+6360 RTGDEVRRTSGDLA

-6389 VELGEIEMALRAM
+6389 VELGEIEEALRAM
-6402 PDVANAVATVRTGPS
+6402 PAVTNAVAMMRIDRP
-6417 GHSRLV
+6417 GHPRLV
-6423 AYVVPTGSADASLRQ
+6423 AYVVPAGRADPNLRQ
-6438 RMQDGLRE
+6438 QMQNRLSG
-6446 LLPAYILPSAYVF
+6446 LLPGYMLPTAYV
-6459 LAILPLTPNGKI
+6459 LLEALPLTPNGKI
-6471 DRRALPEPGDADGH
+6471 DRRALPVPGDAGGH

-6505 DALGIQRI
+6505 DALGIRRI

-6527 VAASLLSTLR
+6527 VAASLLSTVR
-6537 QVFKVRLP
+6537 QVFRVRLP
-6545 MRALFAGPTVEQMAR
+6545 MRALFAGPTVEQMAH

-6602 AEAVREQRATES
+6602 AEAVREQRMES